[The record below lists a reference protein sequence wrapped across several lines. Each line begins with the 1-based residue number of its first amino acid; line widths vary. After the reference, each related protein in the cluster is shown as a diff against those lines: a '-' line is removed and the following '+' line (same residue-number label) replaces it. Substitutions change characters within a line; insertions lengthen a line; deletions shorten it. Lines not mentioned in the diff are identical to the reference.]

1 MKNQTN
7 KKVSKL
13 LMSLLALVIMSVACV
28 AFAACNQECKHPS
41 FTDGADTA
49 TCTSGG
55 FITHTCDDCG
65 YVYLTPTQKKAH
77 SFGAATQVPATCTTE
92 GYTLKVCTE
101 CGYQEKTDIVNPT
114 GHVNTETITNE
125 ATCSA
130 SGSEIVRCKDCG
142 AIVSVNTIP
151 ALEHDYQTTQV
162 VNATCGEA
170 GYTVKTCSKCHD
182 TIREE
187 GAPATGEHKYV
198 TSSEVAATCT
208 ETGMKIEVCE
218 KCGKEHME
226 IIDKVDHVFTTA
238 DVAATCLERAHKV
251 DTCDNCG
258 YTVSYDFTGE
268 LAPHAYETISE
279 SNATCVS
286 AGVLIEECT
295 VCGDRHQE
303 VTPATG
309 VHTYGDNPTE
319 TVAVTCTTDGY
330 TAYTCIYCGYVH
342 KINVVEATGHTMVTL
357 SEVAATCTTTG
368 ERLEECSVCGEQII
382 TVLPKLSENGE
393 HTFGEEV
400 VVKQANCYE
409 TGLVTKTCETC
420 GYVEETVLGLTPHSY
435 TIADAAAAGD
445 EALNAL
451 LAQIEVEK
459 PELYAKYQANGG
471 KDYYYSVAAVTCTEM
486 GNIIKKCDYCEQ
498 RYQDG
503 SEAALGHVFSVEPVV
518 HAATCYNEGYTV
530 YECERCGYEAGE
542 RTAIQP
548 QLAHQMTL
556 HAGDE
561 SLTLY
566 AKANE
571 EGALTIYTDADC
583 LNQLPATELC
593 NVFYMNDAKEKFVF
607 RCDACADAL
616 GKEYVLAENRTAT
629 EYRHTAD
636 GKNLVVY
643 SVTTSVVE
651 ETLIA
656 STDHVYETEA
666 DVDLSDALVC
676 EKERKEIYPCEN
688 CTETYHKYNVTALV
702 EDVENGNKLTNPN
715 GHYEDV
721 AYVWYYHQLPGEP
734 TKDGYSGKT
743 PAGAGEVEYTG
754 INTTT
759 GLACVQK
766 ATYNYGCKLCGQSLN
781 YQAEMPAVSTTA
793 DGELVEAGAR
803 LDKNDILDNYP
814 ATQIAI
820 VYKNWIA
827 ELTKQVEEGTITQ
840 EQLEAI
846 KAQPYIVLTQ
856 EMMTSEALGHNFDV
870 NEGATY
876 VVKAYNAEAGTFADR
891 TCNPDEVLVIAIKC
905 SRCDELNYTA
915 AEGTY
920 EGSYNINDAKTYNN
934 VAHGQIDLDALA
946 QGDFAWLNVVYY
958 AYDEN
963 GVWVNDANA
972 KTPGAIATV
981 LNPNADGE
989 TTFKCD
995 EFNCAL
1001 CKETV
1006 AQHHYGDRTPEAVN
1020 CYNAQDCVYCGI
1032 ELIAESHVYPK
1043 YTCVSVKGDEYF
1055 YCAICGNEPD
1065 SPALGKLTPHS
1076 DITITLLEENVPT
1089 CTETGTYTITCGCG
1103 YSGATWNGQQIMASV
1118 FTGAQEGTAAYDLYQ
1133 ANKGAIDT
1141 AIDGG
1146 SSLTFNASWLTIKAL
1161 GHTEVAPAQGA
1172 VEGETYSVV
1181 ASHSEPTC
1189 TTKGET
1195 KYKCGRCEIAMD
1207 GTNGTANQTVT
1218 VDALGHTKVAPT
1230 EGAVEGTTYSVI
1242 ASQVAATCTTQG
1254 VTEYKCGRCEIAMD
1268 GKNGT
1273 ENQTV
1278 KVAALGHDLTIDVD
1292 PSVHNCIYGA
1302 SVTIKCAHENCP
1314 TVTETNIDNALIRGV
1329 LYQAK
1334 VVEMLKNES
1343 KFISN
1348 WTELTADG
1356 GSLYFVAKEHTYTKF
1371 DTKTSHEGEEE
1382 AHSFVKPTATTKG
1395 SAFWTCAECN
1405 DRSYIANSVSLSD
1418 YYNPD
1423 KNMDYATT
1431 AALETANITVNGV
1444 AVDALPNINVV
1455 EYFTVADT
1463 GYTMKAEKAEEL
1475 ANAIYNAVAAN
1486 GEIATLNVN
1495 GKEVAWSTDS
1505 EGATTKGAIATALQT
1520 QLTEL
1525 TVVIT
1530 YTTVQ
1535 A

>member
-101 CGYQEKTDIVNPT
+101 CGYQEKTDIVDPT

-198 TSSEVAATCT
+198 VSSEVAATCT

-226 IIDKVDHVFTTA
+226 IIDKVDHVFTTT

-309 VHTYGDNPTE
+309 VHTYGDSPTE

-330 TAYTCIYCGYVH
+330 TAYTCVYCGYVH
-342 KINVVEATGHTMVTL
+342 KVNVVEATGHAMVTL

-382 TVLPKLSENGE
+382 TVLPKLSETGE

-503 SEAALGHVFSVEPVV
+503 SEAALGHVFSVAPVV
-518 HAATCYNEGYTV
+518 HEATCYNEGYTV

-556 HAGDE
+556 HAGEE

-593 NVFYMNDAKEKFVF
+593 NVFYMNDANKKFVF

-616 GKEYVLAENRTAT
+616 GKEYVLAESRTAT
-629 EYRHTAD
+629 EYRYTAD
-636 GKNLVVY
+636 GQNLVVY

-651 ETLIA
+651 ETLVA
-656 STDHVYETEA
+656 STEHAYDTEA
-666 DVDLSDALVC
+666 DVELSDKLVC
-676 EKERKEIYPCEN
+676 ETERKEIYPCEN

-721 AYVWYYHQLPGEP
+721 AYVWYYHQLPGVP
-734 TKDGYSGKT
+734 TMDGYSGKT
-743 PAGAGEVEYTG
+743 PAGAGEIVYEG

-759 GLACVQK
+759 GLACVQE
-766 ATYNYGCKLCGQSLN
+766 ANYNYGCKLCGQSLN

-803 LDKNDILDNYP
+803 LDKNDILTNYP

-820 VYKNWIA
+820 VYNNWIA
-827 ELTKQVEEGTITQ
+827 ELTKQVEEGTITK

-846 KAQPYIVLTQ
+846 EAQPYIVLTQ

-870 NEGATY
+870 NKGATY
-876 VVKAYNAEAGTFADR
+876 VVKAYDATNGTFNER
-891 TCNPDEVLVIAIKC
+891 TCNPDEVLVVAIKC

-915 AEGTY
+915 EEGTY
-920 EGSYNINDAKTYNN
+920 EGSYNISDAKMYNN
-934 VAHGQIDLDALA
+934 VAHGQINEKELA
-946 QGDFAWLNVVYY
+946 KGNFAWLNVVYY
-958 AYDEN
+958 AYDEK
-963 GVWVNDANA
+963 GEWVADAND

-981 LNPNADGE
+981 LNPKADGE

-995 EFNCAL
+995 GFHCAL
-1001 CKETV
+1001 CGTDVE
-1006 AQHHYGDRTPEAVN
+1006 QHHYGDRTPEAVD
-1020 CYNAQDCVYCGI
+1020 CYHAQDCVYCGI
-1032 ELIAESHVYPK
+1032 ELMAESHVYPD
-1043 YTCVSVKGDEYF
+1043 YTCFSAKGDEYF
-1055 YCAICGNEPD
+1055 YCAICGNDPD

-1103 YSGATWNGQQIMASV
+1103 YTATWAGQQIMASV

-1133 ANKGAIDT
+1133 ANKDAIDA

-1146 SSLTFNASWLTIKAL
+1146 SSLTFDANWLTIQAL
-1161 GHTEVAPAQGA
+1161 GHTEVAPAEGA
-1172 VEGETYSVV
+1172 VEGEKYSVV

-1189 TTKGET
+1189 TTEGVT
-1195 KYKCGRCEIAMD
+1195 TYNCGRCGIAM
-1207 GTNGTANQTVT
+1207 NG
-1218 VDALGHTKVAPT
+1218 
-1230 EGAVEGTTYSVI
+1230 E
-1242 ASQVAATCTTQG
+1242 
-1254 VTEYKCGRCEIAMD
+1254 
-1268 GKNGT
+1268 NGT

-1278 KVAALGHDLTIDVD
+1278 TVAALGHDLTITVN

-1314 TVTETNIDNALIRGV
+1314 TVTETNINNALIRGV

-1334 VVEMLKNES
+1334 VKEMLNNDS
-1343 KFISN
+1343 KYISN
-1348 WTELTADG
+1348 WDELIADG
-1356 GSLYFVAKEHTYTKF
+1356 GSLYFVPKEHTYTKF
-1371 DTKTSHEGEEE
+1371 DTKTSHEGGV
-1382 AHSFVKPTATTKG
+1382 AYSFVKPTATTNG
-1395 SAFWTCAECN
+1395 SAYWTCAECN

-1455 EYFTVADT
+1455 EYFTVADN
-1463 GYTMKAEKAEEL
+1463 GYTMKAEKAAEL
-1475 ANAIYNAVAAN
+1475 AKAIYNAVAAN

-1495 GKEVAWSTDS
+1495 GTVVAWSTEG
-1505 EGATTKGAIATALQT
+1505 EGATTKGDIATALQT

>member
-101 CGYQEKTDIVNPT
+101 CGYQEKTDIVDPT

-162 VNATCGEA
+162 VEATCGEA
-170 GYTVKTCSKCHD
+170 GYTLKTCSKCHD

-218 KCGKEHME
+218 VCGKEHME
-226 IIDKVDHVFTTA
+226 IIDKVDHVFTTT

-258 YTVSYDFTGE
+258 YTVSHDFTGE

-309 VHTYGDNPTE
+309 VHTYGDSPTE

-330 TAYTCIYCGYVH
+330 TAYTCVYCGYVH
-342 KINVVEATGHTMVTL
+342 KVNVVEATGHKMVTL
-357 SEVAATCTTTG
+357 SEVDATCTTTG

-382 TVLPKLSENGE
+382 TVLPKLSETGE

-503 SEAALGHVFSVEPVV
+503 SEAALGHVFSVAPVV

-530 YECERCGYEAGE
+530 YECERCGYEAGN

-548 QLAHQMTL
+548 QLPHKMTL
-556 HAGDE
+556 KSGEDT
-561 SLTLY
+561 LTLY
-566 AKANE
+566 AKAGE
-571 EGALTIYTDADC
+571 DGALTIYTDVDC
-583 LNQLPATELC
+583 TTALPATELC
-593 NVFYMNDAKEKFVF
+593 NVFYMNDANGKFVF
-607 RCDACADAL
+607 RCDACAAAL
-616 GKEYVLAENRTAT
+616 GKDYVLAESRTAT

-636 GKNLVVY
+636 GQNLVVY

-651 ETLIA
+651 ETLVKSI
-656 STDHVYETEA
+656 DHVYDTEA
-666 DVDLSDALVC
+666 DVDLSDKLVC
-676 EKERKEIYPCEN
+676 ETERKEIYPCTS

-721 AYVWYYHQLPGEP
+721 AYVWYYHQLPGVP
-734 TKDGYSGKT
+734 TMDGYSGKT
-743 PAGAGEVEYTG
+743 PAGAGEIVYEG

-759 GLACVQK
+759 GLACVQE
-766 ATYNYGCKLCGQSLN
+766 ANYNYGCKLCGQSLN
-781 YQAEMPAVSTTA
+781 YQVENPYAVEPSTSTTGVVA
-793 DGELVEAGAR
+793 ENGA
-803 LDKNDILDNYP
+803 KIDINTIQG
-814 ATQIAI
+814 TQIAV
-820 VYKNWIA
+820 VYNAYLATLTEEEAAA
-827 ELTKQVEEGTITQ
+827 E
-840 EQLEAI
+840 
-846 KAQPYIVLTQ
+846 KAKGYVILTQ
-856 EMMTSEALGHNFDV
+856 EMMTSAPLGHNFDV

-920 EGSYNINDAKTYNN
+920 EGSYDINAAKKYNN
-934 VAHGQIDLDALA
+934 VAHGQINDKELA
-946 QGDFAWLNVVYY
+946 KGNFAWLNVVYY

-972 KTPGAIATV
+972 ETPGAIATV

-1065 SPALGKLTPHS
+1065 SPALGRLTPHS

-1089 CTETGTYTITCGCG
+1089 CTETGTYTITCGCE

-1146 SSLTFNASWLTIKAL
+1146 SSLTFDANWLTIKAL
-1161 GHTEVAPAQGA
+1161 GHTEVAPAEGA
-1172 VEGETYSVV
+1172 VEGEKYSVV

-1189 TTKGET
+1189 TAEGVTT
-1195 KYKCGRCEIAMD
+1195 YKCGRCGIAMD
-1207 GTNGTANQTVT
+1207 GTNGTANQTAT
-1218 VDALGHTKVAPT
+1218 VAALGHTHVEPA
-1230 EGAVEGTTYSVI
+1230 EGAVEGTTYSVV
-1242 ASQVAATCTTQG
+1242 ASQVAATCTTKG
-1254 VTEYKCGRCEIAMD
+1254 VTTYKCGRCGIAMN
-1268 GKNGT
+1268 GENGT
-1273 ENQTV
+1273 EDQTV
-1278 KVAALGHDLTIDVD
+1278 TVAALGHDLTITVN
-1292 PSVHNCIYGA
+1292 PNVHNCIYGA
-1302 SVTIKCAHENCP
+1302 SVEIKCAHENCP

-1334 VVEMLKNES
+1334 AKEMLNNDS
-1343 KFISN
+1343 AYISN
-1348 WTELTADG
+1348 WDELIADG

-1371 DTKTSHEGEEE
+1371 DTKTSHEGGV
-1382 AHSFVKPTATTKG
+1382 AYSFVKPTATTKG

-1444 AVDALPNINVV
+1444 AVDALPNIKVV
-1455 EYFTVADT
+1455 EYFTVADN
-1463 GYTMKAEKAEEL
+1463 GYTMKAEKAAEL
-1475 ANAIYNAVAAN
+1475 ANNIYNAVAAN

-1495 GKEVAWSTDS
+1495 GTAVTWSTEG
-1505 EGATTKGAIATALQT
+1505 EGATTKGDIATALQT

>member
-101 CGYQEKTDIVNPT
+101 CGYQEKTDIVDPT

-218 KCGKEHME
+218 VCGKEHME
-226 IIDKVDHVFTTA
+226 IIDKVDHVFTTT

-258 YTVSYDFTGE
+258 YTVSYEFTGE
-268 LAPHAYETISE
+268 LASHAYETISE

-342 KINVVEATGHTMVTL
+342 KINVVEATGHAMVTL

-382 TVLPKLSENGE
+382 TVLPKLNENGE

-409 TGLVTKTCETC
+409 TGLVTKTCEIC
-420 GYVEETVLGLTPHSY
+420 GYVDETVLGLTPHSY
-435 TIADAAAAGD
+435 TIADAAAAGE

-451 LAQIEVEK
+451 LAQIEVEN

-503 SEAALGHVFSVEPVV
+503 SQAALGHVFSVAPVV
-518 HAATCYNEGYTV
+518 HEATCYNEGYTV

-583 LNQLPATELC
+583 ITALPATELC

-616 GKEYVLAENRTAT
+616 GKEYVLAESRTAT

-643 SVTTSVVE
+643 SVTKSVVE

-656 STDHVYETEA
+656 STDHDYVTEA
-666 DVDLSDALVC
+666 DVALSDALVC
-676 EKERKEIYPCEN
+676 EKERKEIYPCAN

-702 EDVENGNKLTNPN
+702 EDEENGNKLTNPN

-803 LDKNDILDNYP
+803 LDKNDILKNYP

-840 EQLEAI
+840 EQLKAI
-846 KAQPYIVLTQ
+846 EAQPYIVLTQ

-905 SRCDELNYTA
+905 SRCAELNYTA

-920 EGSYNINDAKTYNN
+920 EGSYDINAAKKYNN
-934 VAHGQIDLDALA
+934 VAHGQINEKELA
-946 QGDFAWLNVVYY
+946 KGNFAWLNVVYY
-958 AYDEN
+958 AYNEK
-963 GVWVNDANA
+963 GEWVNDANA
-972 KTPGAIATV
+972 ETPGAIATV

-1043 YTCVSVKGDEYF
+1043 YTCRSVKGDEYF
-1055 YCAICGNEPD
+1055 YCAICGDDPD
-1065 SPALGKLTPHS
+1065 SPALGRLTPHS
-1076 DITITLLEENVPT
+1076 DITITLLEENAPT
-1089 CTETGTYTITCGCG
+1089 CTETGTYTITCGCR
-1103 YSGATWNGQQIMASV
+1103 YTATWNGQQIMASV

-1133 ANKGAIDT
+1133 ANKGAIDS

-1146 SSLTFNASWLTIKAL
+1146 SSLTFNVSWLTIKEL
-1161 GHTEVAPAQGA
+1161 GHTEVAPAEGA

-1189 TTKGET
+1189 TTDGKT
-1195 KYKCGRCEIAMD
+1195 TYKCGRCGIAMD
-1207 GTNGTANQTVT
+1207 GKNGTVDQTDT
-1218 VDALGHTKVAPT
+1218 VAALGHTKVAPT
-1230 EGAVEGTTYSVI
+1230 EGAVEGEIYSVI

-1254 VTEYKCGRCEIAMD
+1254 VTTYKCGRCEILMN
-1268 GKNGT
+1268 GENGT
-1273 ENQTV
+1273 DNQTV
-1278 KVAALGHDLTIDVD
+1278 TVAALGHDLTIDVD
-1292 PSVHNCIYGA
+1292 PNVHNCIYGA
-1302 SVTIKCAHENCP
+1302 SVEITCAHENCP
-1314 TVTETNIDNALIRGV
+1314 TITKTNLDNALIRGV

-1334 VVEMLKNES
+1334 VKEMLNKDS
-1343 KFISN
+1343 KYISN
-1348 WTELTADG
+1348 WNELIANG

-1371 DTKTSHEGEEE
+1371 DTKTSHEGDEE

-1455 EYFTVADT
+1455 EYFTVADN
-1463 GYTMKAEKAEEL
+1463 GYTMKAEKAAEL
-1475 ANAIYNAVAAN
+1475 AKAIYNAVAAN

-1495 GKEVAWSTDS
+1495 GKEVAWSTEG

>member
-55 FITHTCDDCG
+55 FIAHTCDDCG

-162 VNATCGEA
+162 IE
-170 GYTVKTCSKCHD
+170 
-182 TIREE
+182 
-187 GAPATGEHKYV
+187 
-198 TSSEVAATCT
+198 ATCT

-226 IIDKVDHVFTTA
+226 IIDKVDHVFTTTN
-238 DVAATCLERAHKV
+238 VAATCLERAHKV

-309 VHTYGDNPTE
+309 VHTYGDSPTE
-319 TVAVTCTTDGY
+319 TVAATCTTDGY

-342 KINVVEATGHTMVTL
+342 KINVVEATGHTMVKL

-368 ERLEECSVCGEQII
+368 EVLEECSVCGEQII
-382 TVLPKLSENGE
+382 TVLPKLSETGE

-409 TGLVTKTCETC
+409 TGLVTKTCEIC

-435 TIADAAAAGD
+435 TIADAAAAGE

-471 KDYYYSVAAVTCTEM
+471 KDYYYSVTAVTCTEM

-503 SEAALGHVFSVEPVV
+503 SEAALGHVFSVAPVV
-518 HAATCYNEGYTV
+518 HEATCYNEGYTV

-566 AKANE
+566 AKANK

-607 RCDACADAL
+607 RCDACAAAL
-616 GKEYVLAENRTAT
+616 GKDYVLAESRTAT

-643 SVTTSVVE
+643 SVTKSVVE

-656 STDHVYETEA
+656 STKHVYADEA
-666 DVDLSDALVC
+666 DVTLSDALVC

-920 EGSYNINDAKTYNN
+920 EGSYDINAAKKYNN
-934 VAHGQIDLDALA
+934 VAHGQINEEELA
-946 QGDFAWLNVVYY
+946 KGNFAWLNVVYY
-958 AYDEN
+958 AYGED
-963 GVWVNDANA
+963 GVWVADANA
-972 KTPGAIATV
+972 DTPGAIATV

-995 EFNCAL
+995 GFHCEL
-1001 CKETV
+1001 CGTDVE
-1006 AQHHYGDRTPEAVN
+1006 QYHYGDRTPEAVN

-1032 ELIAESHVYPK
+1032 ELIAESHVYPD
-1043 YTCVSVKGDEYF
+1043 YTCRSVKGDDYF
-1055 YCAICGNEPD
+1055 YCAICGDDPD
-1065 SPALGKLTPHS
+1065 SPALGRLTPHS
-1076 DITITLLEENVPT
+1076 DITITLLEENAPT

-1103 YSGATWNGQQIMASV
+1103 YTATWNDQQIMASV

-1133 ANKGAIDT
+1133 ANKGAIDA

-1161 GHTEVAPAQGA
+1161 GHTEVAPAEGA

-1189 TTKGET
+1189 TTDGET

-1207 GTNGTANQTVT
+1207 GENGTEDQTVT
-1218 VDALGHTKVAPT
+1218 VDALGHTHVKPE
-1230 EGAVEGTTYSVI
+1230 EGAVEGEIYSVI

-1254 VTEYKCGRCEIAMD
+1254 VTTYKCGRCEIAMN
-1268 GKNGT
+1268 GENGT
-1273 ENQTV
+1273 ENQTATV
-1278 KVAALGHDLTIDVD
+1278 DALGHDLTITVN

-1302 SVTIKCAHENCP
+1302 SVEIKCAHENCP

-1371 DTKTSHEGEEE
+1371 DTKTSHEGDEE

-1423 KNMDYATT
+1423 KNMDYATS

-1455 EYFTVADT
+1455 EYFTVADD
-1463 GYTMKAEKAEEL
+1463 GYTMKAEKAAEL

-1495 GKEVAWSTDS
+1495 GKEVAWSTEG

>member
-28 AFAACNQECKHPS
+28 AFAACNQECTHPS

-55 FITHTCDDCG
+55 FITHTCDECG

-101 CGYQEKTDIVNPT
+101 CGYQEKTDIVDPT

-142 AIVSVNTIP
+142 AIVSINTIP

-162 VNATCGEA
+162 IE
-170 GYTVKTCSKCHD
+170 
-182 TIREE
+182 
-187 GAPATGEHKYV
+187 
-198 TSSEVAATCT
+198 ATCT
-208 ETGMKIEVCE
+208 ETGMKIEIC
-218 KCGKEHME
+218 KACGKEHME
-226 IIDKVDHVFTTA
+226 IIDKVDHVFTTTN
-238 DVAATCLERAHKV
+238 VAATCLERAHKV

-309 VHTYGDNPTE
+309 VHTYGDSPTE
-319 TVAVTCTTDGY
+319 TVAATCTTDGY

-342 KINVVEATGHTMVTL
+342 KINVVEATGHAMVTL

-382 TVLPKLSENGE
+382 TVLPKLNENGE

-409 TGLVTKTCETC
+409 TGLVTKTCEIC
-420 GYVEETVLGLTPHSY
+420 GYVDETVLGLTPHSY

-471 KDYYYSVAAVTCTEM
+471 KDYYYSVTAVTCTEM

-503 SEAALGHVFSVEPVV
+503 SEAALGHVFSVTPVV

-583 LNQLPATELC
+583 LTALPATELC
-593 NVFYMNDAKEKFVF
+593 NVFYMNDANEKFVF
-607 RCDACADAL
+607 RCDACAAAL
-616 GKEYVLAENRTAT
+616 GKDYVLAESRTAT
-629 EYRHTAD
+629 EYRYTAD
-636 GKNLVVY
+636 GQNLVVY
-643 SVTTSVVE
+643 SVTKSVVE

-656 STDHVYETEA
+656 STEHDYAPEA

-676 EKERKEIYPCEN
+676 EKERKEIYPCTN

-734 TKDGYSGKT
+734 TKGGYSGKT

-793 DGELVEAGAR
+793 NGELVEAGAR
-803 LDKNDILDNYP
+803 LDKNDILKNYP

-820 VYKNWIA
+820 VYKNWID
-827 ELTKQVEEGTITQ
+827 ELAKQVEEGTITQ

-920 EGSYNINDAKTYNN
+920 EGSYDINAAKKYNN
-934 VAHGQIDLDALA
+934 VAHGQINDKELA
-946 QGDFAWLNVVYY
+946 KGNFAWLNVVYY
-958 AYDEN
+958 AYDEK
-963 GVWVNDANA
+963 GVWVADANA
-972 KTPGAIATV
+972 ETPGAIATV

-995 EFNCAL
+995 AFHCAL
-1001 CKETV
+1001 CDV
-1006 AQHHYGDRTPEAVN
+1006 DVDQHHYGDRTPAAVD
-1020 CYNAQDCVYCGI
+1020 CYHAQDCVYCGI
-1032 ELIAESHVYPK
+1032 ELIAESHVYPE
-1043 YTCVSVKGDEYF
+1043 YTCFSAKGDGYF
-1055 YCAICGNEPD
+1055 YCAICGNDPD

-1103 YSGATWNGQQIMASV
+1103 YTATWDGQQIMASV

-1133 ANKGAIDT
+1133 ANKDAIDA
-1141 AIDGG
+1141 AIGGG
-1146 SSLTFNASWLTIKAL
+1146 SSLTFDASWLTIKAL
-1161 GHTEVAPAQGA
+1161 GHTEVAPAEGA

-1189 TTKGET
+1189 TAEGVTT
-1195 KYKCGRCEIAMD
+1195 YNCGRCGIAMN
-1207 GTNGTANQTVT
+1207 GENGTANQTVT
-1218 VDALGHTKVAPT
+1218 VAALGHTHVEPA
-1230 EGAVEGTTYSVI
+1230 EGAVEGEIYSVI
-1242 ASQVAATCTTQG
+1242 ASQVAATCTTEG
-1254 VTEYKCGRCEIAMD
+1254 VTTYNCGRCGTAMN
-1268 GKNGT
+1268 GENGT

-1278 KVAALGHDLTIDVD
+1278 TVEALGHDLTITVN
-1292 PSVHNCIYGA
+1292 PNVHNCIYGA
-1302 SVTIKCAHENCP
+1302 SVEIKCAHENCP
-1314 TVTETNIDNALIRGV
+1314 TITETNINNALIRGV

-1334 VVEMLKNES
+1334 VKEMLTNES

-1348 WTELTADG
+1348 WNELIADG

-1371 DTKTSHEGEEE
+1371 DTKTSHEGGV
-1382 AHSFVKPTATTKG
+1382 AYSFVKPTATTKG
-1395 SAFWTCAECN
+1395 SAYWTCAECN
-1405 DRSYIANSVSLSD
+1405 DRSYVANSVSLSD

-1455 EYFTVADT
+1455 EYFTVADN
-1463 GYTMKAEKAEEL
+1463 GYTMKAEKAAEL
-1475 ANAIYNAVAAN
+1475 AKAIYNAVAAN

-1495 GKEVAWSTDS
+1495 GNEVAWSTEG

>member
-101 CGYQEKTDIVNPT
+101 CGYQEKTDIVDPT

-142 AIVSVNTIP
+142 AIVSINTIP

-162 VNATCGEA
+162 IE
-170 GYTVKTCSKCHD
+170 
-182 TIREE
+182 
-187 GAPATGEHKYV
+187 
-198 TSSEVAATCT
+198 ATCT
-208 ETGMKIEVCE
+208 ETGMKIEIC
-218 KCGKEHME
+218 KACGKEHME
-226 IIDKVDHVFTTA
+226 IIDKVDHVFTTTN
-238 DVAATCLERAHKV
+238 VAATCLERAHKV

-309 VHTYGDNPTE
+309 VHTYGDSPTE
-319 TVAVTCTTDGY
+319 TVAATCTTDGY

-368 ERLEECSVCGEQII
+368 EVLEECSVCGEQKI
-382 TVLPKLSENGE
+382 TVLPKLSETGE

-409 TGLVTKTCETC
+409 TGLVTKTCEIC

-471 KDYYYSVAAVTCTEM
+471 KDYYYSVTAVTCTEM

-503 SEAALGHVFSVEPVV
+503 SQAALGHVFSVAPVV
-518 HAATCYNEGYTV
+518 HEATCYNEGYTV

-556 HAGDE
+556 HAGE
-561 SLTLY
+561 ETLTLY
-566 AKANE
+566 AKAGE
-571 EGALTIYTDADC
+571 DGALTIYTDADC

-593 NVFYMNDAKEKFVF
+593 NVFYMNDANEKFVF

-616 GKEYVLAENRTAT
+616 GKEYVLAESRTAT
-629 EYRHTAD
+629 EYRYTAD

-643 SVTTSVVE
+643 SVTKSVVE

-656 STDHVYETEA
+656 STEHVYATEA
-666 DVDLSDALVC
+666 DVALSDKLVC
-676 EKERKEIYPCEN
+676 ETERKEIYPCTN

-721 AYVWYYHQLPGEP
+721 AYVWYYHQLPGAP
-734 TKDGYSGKT
+734 TKDGYSGTT
-743 PAGAGEVEYTG
+743 PAGTDEVAYEK

-759 GLACVQK
+759 GLACVQE

-781 YQAEMPAVSTTA
+781 YQVENPYAVEPSTSTTGVVA
-793 DGELVEAGAR
+793 ENGA
-803 LDKNDILDNYP
+803 KIDINTIKG
-814 ATQIAI
+814 TQIEA
-820 VYKNWIA
+820 VYEAYLATLTEEEAAA
-827 ELTKQVEEGTITQ
+827 E
-840 EQLEAI
+840 
-846 KAQPYIVLTQ
+846 KAKGYVILTQ
-856 EMMTSEALGHNFDV
+856 EMMTSAPLGHNFDV
-870 NEGATY
+870 NKDATY

-920 EGSYNINDAKTYNN
+920 EGSYDINAAKKYNN
-934 VAHGQIDLDALA
+934 VAHGQINEEELA
-946 QGDFAWLNVVYY
+946 KGNFAWLNVVYY

-963 GVWVNDANA
+963 GVWVADANA
-972 KTPGAIATV
+972 ETPGAIATV

-995 EFNCAL
+995 AFHCDLCAVDV
-1001 CKETV
+1001 E
-1006 AQHHYGDRTPEAVN
+1006 QHHYGDRTAEAVD
-1020 CYNAQDCVYCGI
+1020 CYHAQDCVYCGI
-1032 ELIAESHVYPK
+1032 ELIAESHVYPD
-1043 YTCVSVKGDEYF
+1043 YTCFSAKGDGYF
-1055 YCAICGNEPD
+1055 YCAICGNDPD

-1103 YSGATWNGQQIMASV
+1103 YTATWDGQQIMASV

-1133 ANKGAIDT
+1133 ANKDAIDA
-1141 AIDGG
+1141 AIGGG
-1146 SSLTFNASWLTIKAL
+1146 SSLTFDASWLTIKAL
-1161 GHTEVAPAQGA
+1161 GHTEVAPAEGA

-1189 TTKGET
+1189 TAEGVTT
-1195 KYKCGRCEIAMD
+1195 YNCGRCGIAMN
-1207 GTNGTANQTVT
+1207 GENGTKDQTVT
-1218 VDALGHTKVAPT
+1218 VDALGHTHVKPA
-1230 EGAVEGTTYSVI
+1230 EGAVEGEIYSVI
-1242 ASQVAATCTTQG
+1242 ASQVAATCTTKG
-1254 VTEYKCGRCEIAMD
+1254 VTEYKCGRCEIAMNGD
-1268 GKNGT
+1268 NGT
-1273 ENQTV
+1273 EDQTV
-1278 KVAALGHDLTIDVD
+1278 TVNELGHDLTITVN

-1314 TVTETNIDNALIRGV
+1314 TITETNINNALIRGV

-1334 VVEMLKNES
+1334 VKEMLTNES

-1348 WTELTADG
+1348 WNELIADG

-1371 DTKTSHEGEEE
+1371 DTKTSHEGGV
-1382 AHSFVKPTATTKG
+1382 AYSFVKPTATTKG
-1395 SAFWTCAECN
+1395 SAYWTCAECN
-1405 DRSYIANSVSLSD
+1405 DRSYVANSVSLSD

-1455 EYFTVADT
+1455 EYFTVADN
-1463 GYTMKAEKAEEL
+1463 GYTMKAEKAAEL
-1475 ANAIYNAVAAN
+1475 AKAIYNAVAAN

-1495 GKEVAWSTDS
+1495 GNEVTWSTEG
-1505 EGATTKGAIATALQT
+1505 EGATTKGDIATALQT

>member
-101 CGYQEKTDIVNPT
+101 CGYQEKTDIVDPT

-162 VNATCGEA
+162 VEATCGEA
-170 GYTVKTCSKCHD
+170 GYTLKTCSKCHD

-198 TSSEVAATCT
+198 VSSEVAATCT

-226 IIDKVDHVFTTA
+226 IIDKVDHVFTTT

-309 VHTYGDNPTE
+309 VHTYGDSPTE

-330 TAYTCIYCGYVH
+330 TAYTCVYCGYVH
-342 KINVVEATGHTMVTL
+342 KVNVVEATGHTMVTL

-382 TVLPKLSENGE
+382 TVLPKLSETGE
-393 HTFGEEV
+393 HTFGDEV

-451 LAQIEVEK
+451 LAQIEVEN

-503 SEAALGHVFSVEPVV
+503 SQAALGHVFSVAPLV
-518 HAATCYNEGYTV
+518 HEATCYNEGYTV
-530 YECERCGYEAGE
+530 YECERCGYEAGD

-548 QLAHQMTL
+548 KLAHQMTL

-566 AKANE
+566 AKAGE
-571 EGALTIYTDADC
+571 DGALTIYTDADC
-583 LNQLPATELC
+583 LNKLRATELC
-593 NVFYMNDAKEKFVF
+593 NVFYMNDAKDKFVF
-607 RCDACADAL
+607 HCDACADAL
-616 GKEYVLAENRTAT
+616 GKEYVPAENRTAT

-643 SVTTSVVE
+643 SVTKSVVE

-656 STDHVYETEA
+656 STEHAYDTEA
-666 DVDLSDALVC
+666 DVELSDALVC

-721 AYVWYYHQLPGEP
+721 AYVWYYHQLPGVP
-734 TKDGYSGKT
+734 TMDGYSGKT
-743 PAGAGEVEYTG
+743 PAGAGEIVYEG

-759 GLACVQK
+759 GLACVQE
-766 ATYNYGCKLCGQSLN
+766 ANYNYGCKLCGQSLN
-781 YQAEMPAVSTTA
+781 YQVENPYAVEPSTSTTGVVA
-793 DGELVEAGAR
+793 ENGA
-803 LDKNDILDNYP
+803 KIDINTIQG
-814 ATQIAI
+814 TQIEA
-820 VYKNWIA
+820 VYEAYLATLTEEEAAA
-827 ELTKQVEEGTITQ
+827 ERAKGYVI
-840 EQLEAI
+840 
-846 KAQPYIVLTQ
+846 LTQ
-856 EMMTSEALGHNFDV
+856 EMMTSAPLGHNFDV

-915 AEGTY
+915 DEGTY
-920 EGSYNINDAKTYNN
+920 EGSYDINAAKKYNN
-934 VAHGQIDLDALA
+934 VAHGQINEKELA
-946 QGDFAWLNVVYY
+946 KGNFAWLNVVYY
-958 AYDEN
+958 AYGED
-963 GVWVNDANA
+963 GVWVDNANA
-972 KTPGAIATV
+972 DTPGAIATV

-995 EFNCAL
+995 GFHCAL
-1001 CKETV
+1001 CGTDVE
-1006 AQHHYGDRTPEAVN
+1006 QHHYGDRTAAAVD
-1020 CYNAQDCVYCGI
+1020 CYHAQDCVYCKK
-1032 ELIAESHVYPK
+1032 ELIAESHVYPD
-1043 YTCVSVKGDEYF
+1043 YTCFSAKGDGYF
-1055 YCAICGNEPD
+1055 YCAICGNDPD

-1103 YSGATWNGQQIMASV
+1103 YTATWAGQQIMASV
-1118 FTGAQEGTAAYDLYQ
+1118 FTDAQEGTAAYDLYQ
-1133 ANKGAIDT
+1133 ANKDAIDA
-1141 AIDGG
+1141 AINGT
-1146 SSLTFNASWLTIKAL
+1146 SLTFDANWLTIKAL
-1161 GHTEVAPAQGA
+1161 GHTEVAPAEGA
-1172 VEGETYSVV
+1172 VEGEKYSVV
-1181 ASHSEPTC
+1181 ASHSDPTC
-1189 TTKGET
+1189 TAEGKTT
-1195 KYKCGRCEIAMD
+1195 YNCGRCGIAMN
-1207 GTNGTANQTVT
+1207 GENGTANQTVT
-1218 VDALGHTKVAPT
+1218 VDALGHTHVKPA
-1230 EGAVEGTTYSVI
+1230 EGGEEGEIYSVI

-1254 VTEYKCGRCEIAMD
+1254 VTTYKCGRCETPMN
-1268 GKNGT
+1268 GENGT
-1273 ENQTV
+1273 ENQTAT
-1278 KVAALGHDLTIDVD
+1278 VAALGHDLTITVN

-1302 SVTIKCAHENCP
+1302 SVEIKCAHENCP
-1314 TVTETNIDNALIRGV
+1314 TVTETNINNALIRGV

-1334 VVEMLKNES
+1334 VKEMLTNES

-1348 WTELTADG
+1348 WNELIADG
-1356 GSLYFVAKEHTYTKF
+1356 GSLYFVPKEHTYTKF
-1371 DTKTSHEGEEE
+1371 DTKTSHEGGV
-1382 AHSFVKPTATTKG
+1382 AYSFVKPTATTNG
-1395 SAFWTCAECN
+1395 SAFWTCSECN
-1405 DRSYIANSVSLSD
+1405 DRSYITDSVSLSD

-1423 KNMDYATT
+1423 KNMDYATS

-1455 EYFTVADT
+1455 EYFTVADN
-1463 GYTMKAEKAEEL
+1463 GYTMKAEKAADL

-1495 GKEVAWSTDS
+1495 GKEVAWSTEG
-1505 EGATTKGAIATALQT
+1505 EGATTKGDIATALQT

>member
-77 SFGAATQVPATCTTE
+77 SFGSATQVPATCTTE

-101 CGYQEKTDIVNPT
+101 CGYQEKTDIVDPT

-162 VNATCGEA
+162 VEATCGEA
-170 GYTVKTCSKCHD
+170 GYTLKTCSKCHD

-226 IIDKVDHVFTTA
+226 IIDKVDHVFTTT

-268 LAPHAYETISE
+268 LASHAYETISE

-309 VHTYGDNPTE
+309 VHTYGDKPTE

-330 TAYTCIYCGYVH
+330 TAYTCVYCGYVH
-342 KINVVEATGHTMVTL
+342 KINVVEATGHKMVTL
-357 SEVAATCTTTG
+357 SEVDATCTTTG

-382 TVLPKLSENGE
+382 TVLPKLSETGE

-451 LAQIEVEK
+451 LAQIEVEN

-503 SEAALGHVFSVEPVV
+503 SQAALGHVFSVAPVV

-530 YECERCGYEAGE
+530 YECERCGYEAGD

-607 RCDACADAL
+607 HCDACADAL

-629 EYRHTAD
+629 EYRYTAD

-651 ETLIA
+651 ETLVKSIE
-656 STDHVYETEA
+656 HVYDTEA

-721 AYVWYYHQLPGEP
+721 AYVWYYHQLPGVP
-734 TKDGYSGKT
+734 TMDGYSGKT
-743 PAGAGEVEYTG
+743 PAGAGEIVYEG

-759 GLACVQK
+759 GLACVQE
-766 ATYNYGCKLCGQSLN
+766 ANYNYGCKLCGQSLN
-781 YQAEMPAVSTTA
+781 YQVENPYAVEPSTSTTGVVA
-793 DGELVEAGAR
+793 ENGA
-803 LDKNDILDNYP
+803 KIDINTIQG
-814 ATQIAI
+814 TQIAV
-820 VYKNWIA
+820 VYNAYLATLTEEEAAA
-827 ELTKQVEEGTITQ
+827 E
-840 EQLEAI
+840 
-846 KAQPYIVLTQ
+846 KAKGYVILTQ
-856 EMMTSEALGHNFDV
+856 EMMTSAPLGHNFDV

-876 VVKAYNAEAGTFADR
+876 VVKAYDAEAGTFADR

-915 AEGTY
+915 DEGTY
-920 EGSYNINDAKTYNN
+920 EGSYNINDAKKYNN

-946 QGDFAWLNVVYY
+946 QRDFAWLNVVYY

-963 GVWVNDANA
+963 GVWVADANE

-981 LNPNADGE
+981 LNLNADGE
-989 TTFKCD
+989 TIFECS
-995 EFNCAL
+995 EFQCEM
-1001 CKETV
+1001 CKQTV
-1006 AQHHYGDRTPEAVN
+1006 AQHHYGDRTAAAVD
-1020 CYNAQDCVYCGI
+1020 CWNAQDCVYCGI
-1032 ELIAESHVYPK
+1032 EMTPISHVKPT
-1043 YTCVSVKGDEYF
+1043 YTCVSRENDGYY
-1055 YCAICGNEPD
+1055 YCQNCD
-1065 SPALGKLTPHS
+1065 TRLGQVTPHS
-1076 DITITLLEENVPT
+1076 NITITLLEENVPT
-1089 CTETGTYTITCGCG
+1089 CTGTGTYTIECGCG
-1103 YSGATWNGQQIMASV
+1103 YNATWAGQQIMASV
-1118 FTGAQEGTAAYDLYQ
+1118 FTDAQEDTAAYALYQ
-1133 ANKGAIDT
+1133 ANKDAIDA
-1141 AIDGG
+1141 AINGT
-1146 SSLTFNASWLTIKAL
+1146 SLTFDANWLTIKAL
-1161 GHTEVAPAQGA
+1161 GHTA
-1172 VEGETYSVV
+1172 VDDIGEEGSGKTYTTITKE
-1181 ASHSEPTC
+1181 ATC
-1189 TTKGET
+1189 TTDGEMT
-1195 KYKCGRCEIAMD
+1195 YYCGRCNEPLKTEAVQKLDHLPQDYEHAGEEGYCTINNDPEKTYAA
-1207 GTNGTANQTVT
+1207 TCTAAGQITYHCPRCDQDLTPVA
-1218 VDALGHTKVAPT
+1218 VDALGHDL
-1230 EGAVEGTTYSVI
+1230 VI
-1242 ASQVAATCTTQG
+1242 
-1254 VTEYKCGRCEIAMD
+1254 
-1268 GKNGT
+1268 
-1273 ENQTV
+1273 TV
-1278 KVAALGHDLTIDVD
+1278 SNDL
-1292 PSVHNCIYGA
+1292 HNCLYGYE
-1302 SVTIKCAHENCP
+1302 VTITCNHENCP
-1314 TVTETNIDNALIRGV
+1314 TVTKENIANYLVGKMLDGGDVEVGI
-1329 LYQAK
+1329 LYQLK
-1334 VVEMLKNES
+1334 VQEMLAKDAEDGH
-1343 KFISN
+1343 ISN
-1348 WTELTADG
+1348 WTELTTDG
-1356 GSLYFVAKEHTYTKF
+1356 GSLYYVEKEHNFTKF
-1371 DTKTSHEGEEE
+1371 DTKSSQKE
-1382 AHSFVKPTATTKG
+1382 FVKPTATTKG
-1395 SAFWTCAECN
+1395 SAYWNCADCN
-1405 DRSYIANSVSLSD
+1405 DRVYMADSVSLSD

-1423 KNMDYATT
+1423 KNMDYAKT

-1495 GKEVAWSTDS
+1495 GTVVAWSTDS

>member
-77 SFGAATQVPATCTTE
+77 SFGSATQVPATCTTE

-101 CGYQEKTDIVNPT
+101 CGYQEKTDIVDPT

-170 GYTVKTCSKCHD
+170 GYTLKTCSKCHD

-226 IIDKVDHVFTTA
+226 IIDKVDHVFTTT

-268 LAPHAYETISE
+268 LASHAYETISE

-309 VHTYGDNPTE
+309 VHTYGDKPTE

-330 TAYTCIYCGYVH
+330 TAYTCVYCGYVH
-342 KINVVEATGHTMVTL
+342 KINVVEATGHKMVTL
-357 SEVAATCTTTG
+357 SEVDATCTTTG

-382 TVLPKLSENGE
+382 TVLPKLSETGE

-451 LAQIEVEK
+451 LAQIEVEN

-503 SEAALGHVFSVEPVV
+503 SQAALGHVFSVAPVV

-530 YECERCGYEAGE
+530 YECERCGYEAGD

-583 LNQLPATELC
+583 LNQLLATELC

-607 RCDACADAL
+607 HCDACADAL

-629 EYRHTAD
+629 EYRYTAD

-651 ETLIA
+651 ETLVKSIE
-656 STDHVYETEA
+656 HVYDTEA

-721 AYVWYYHQLPGEP
+721 AYVWYYHQLPGVP
-734 TKDGYSGKT
+734 TMDGYSGKT
-743 PAGAGEVEYTG
+743 PAGAGEIVYEG

-759 GLACVQK
+759 GLACVQE
-766 ATYNYGCKLCGQSLN
+766 ANYNYGCKLCGQSLN
-781 YQAEMPAVSTTA
+781 YQVENPYAVEPSTSTTGVVA
-793 DGELVEAGAR
+793 ENGA
-803 LDKNDILDNYP
+803 KIDINTIQG
-814 ATQIAI
+814 TQIAV
-820 VYKNWIA
+820 VYNAYLATLTEEEAAA
-827 ELTKQVEEGTITQ
+827 E
-840 EQLEAI
+840 
-846 KAQPYIVLTQ
+846 KAKGYVILTQ
-856 EMMTSEALGHNFDV
+856 EMMTSAPLGHNFDV

-876 VVKAYNAEAGTFADR
+876 VVKAYDAEAGTFADR
-891 TCNPDEVLVIAIKC
+891 TCNPDEVLVVAIKC
-905 SRCDELNYTA
+905 SRCDALNYTA

-920 EGSYNINDAKTYNN
+920 EGSYNINDAKKYNN
-934 VAHGQIDLDALA
+934 VAHGQINEKELA
-946 QGDFAWLNVVYY
+946 KGNFAWLNVVYY
-958 AYDEN
+958 AYNEK
-963 GVWVNDANA
+963 GEWVNDANE

-1006 AQHHYGDRTPEAVN
+1006 AQHHYGDRTPEAVD
-1020 CYNAQDCVYCGI
+1020 CWNAQDCVYCGI
-1032 ELIAESHVYPK
+1032 EMTPISHVMPT
-1043 YTCVSVKGDEYF
+1043 YTCVSRENDGYY
-1055 YCAICGNEPD
+1055 YCQNCD
-1065 SPALGKLTPHS
+1065 TRLGQVTPHS
-1076 DITITLLEENVPT
+1076 DITITLGNAPT
-1089 CTETGTYTITCGCG
+1089 CTETGTYTINCGCE
-1103 YSGATWNGQQIMASV
+1103 YTATWGGQQIMASV
-1118 FTGAQEGTAAYDLYQ
+1118 FTDAQEGTAAYALYQ
-1133 ANKGAIDT
+1133 ANKDAIDT
-1141 AIDGG
+1141 AIGANT
-1146 SSLTFNASWLTIKAL
+1146 SLTFDASWLTIKEL
-1161 GHTEVAPAQGA
+1161 GHTA
-1172 VEGETYSVV
+1172 VDDIGEEGSGKTYTQITIE
-1181 ASHSEPTC
+1181 ATC
-1189 TTKGET
+1189 TTDGVMT
-1195 KYKCGRCEIAMD
+1195 YYCGRCNEPLKTEAVQKLDHLPQDYEHAGEEGYCTINNDPEKTYAA
-1207 GTNGTANQTVT
+1207 TCTAAGQITYHCPRCDQDLTPVA
-1218 VDALGHTKVAPT
+1218 VDALGHDL
-1230 EGAVEGTTYSVI
+1230 VI
-1242 ASQVAATCTTQG
+1242 
-1254 VTEYKCGRCEIAMD
+1254 
-1268 GKNGT
+1268 
-1273 ENQTV
+1273 TV
-1278 KVAALGHDLTIDVD
+1278 SNDL
-1292 PSVHNCIYGA
+1292 HNCLYGYE
-1302 SVTIKCAHENCP
+1302 VTITCKHENCP
-1314 TVTETNIDNALIRGV
+1314 TVTKENIANYLVGKMLDGGDVEVGI
-1329 LYQAK
+1329 LYQLK
-1334 VVEMLKNES
+1334 VQEMLAKDAEDGH
-1343 KFISN
+1343 ISN
-1348 WTELTADG
+1348 WTELTTVG
-1356 GSLYFVAKEHTYTKF
+1356 GSLYYVEKEHNFTKF
-1371 DTKTSHEGEEE
+1371 DTKSSQKE
-1382 AHSFVKPTATTKG
+1382 FVKPTATTKG
-1395 SAFWTCAECN
+1395 SAYWNCADCN
-1405 DRSYIANSVSLSD
+1405 DRVYMADSVSLSD

-1423 KNMDYATT
+1423 KNMDYAKT

-1495 GKEVAWSTDS
+1495 GTVVAWSTDS

>member
-101 CGYQEKTDIVNPT
+101 CGYQEKTDIVDPT

-162 VNATCGEA
+162 VDATCGEA
-170 GYTVKTCSKCHD
+170 GYTLKTCSKCHD

-218 KCGKEHME
+218 VCGKEHME

-330 TAYTCIYCGYVH
+330 TAYTCVYCGYVH
-342 KINVVEATGHTMVTL
+342 KVNVVEATGHTMVTL

-393 HTFGEEV
+393 HTFGDEV

-503 SEAALGHVFSVEPVV
+503 SEAALGHVFSVAPVV
-518 HAATCYNEGYTV
+518 HEATCYNEGYTV

-556 HAGDE
+556 HAGE
-561 SLTLY
+561 ETLTLY
-566 AKANE
+566 AKAGE
-571 EGALTIYTDADC
+571 DGALTIYTDADC

-593 NVFYMNDAKEKFVF
+593 NVFYMNDANEKFVF
-607 RCDACADAL
+607 HCDACADAL
-616 GKEYVLAENRTAT
+616 GKEYVPAENRTAT
-629 EYRHTAD
+629 EYRYTAD
-636 GKNLVVY
+636 GQNLVVY

-651 ETLIA
+651 ETLVKSI
-656 STDHVYETEA
+656 DHVYDTEA
-666 DVDLSDALVC
+666 DVDLSDKLVC
-676 EKERKEIYPCEN
+676 ETERKEIYPCTS
-688 CTETYHKYNVTALV
+688 CTEEYRKYNVTALV
-702 EDVENGNKLTNPN
+702 EDEENGNKLTNPN
-715 GHYEDV
+715 GHYQDV

-734 TKDGYSGKT
+734 IPGGYEGIIT
-743 PAGAGEVEYTG
+743 ATENNGEEYSG
-754 INTTT
+754 INTSSGLSCVEKTT
-759 GLACVQK
+759 
-766 ATYNYGCKLCGQSLN
+766 YSYGCKICGKTLN

-793 DGELVEAGAR
+793 DGELVEAGAQ
-803 LDKNDILDNYP
+803 LDKNDILTNYP

-820 VYKNWIA
+820 VYNNWIA

-846 KAQPYIVLTQ
+846 EAQPYIVLTQ

-870 NEGATY
+870 NNKATY
-876 VVKAYNAEAGTFADR
+876 VVKAYDATNGTFNER
-891 TCNPDEVLVIAIKC
+891 TCNPDEVLVVAIKC
-905 SRCDELNYTA
+905 SRCDALNYTA
-915 AEGTY
+915 EEGTY
-920 EGSYNINDAKTYNN
+920 EGSYNINDAKKYNN

-946 QGDFAWLNVVYY
+946 QGDFAWRNVVYY

-963 GVWVNDANA
+963 GVWVADAND

-995 EFNCAL
+995 GFHCEL
-1001 CKETV
+1001 CGTDVE
-1006 AQHHYGDRTPEAVN
+1006 QHHYGDRTAEAVD
-1020 CYNAQDCVYCGI
+1020 CWNAQDCVYCGI
-1032 ELIAESHVYPK
+1032 EMTPISHVKPT
-1043 YTCVSVKGDEYF
+1043 YTCVSRENDGYY
-1055 YCAICGNEPD
+1055 YCQNCD
-1065 SPALGKLTPHS
+1065 TRLGQVTPHA
-1076 DITITLLEENVPT
+1076 DVTITLGNAPT
-1089 CTETGTYTITCGCG
+1089 CTGTGTYTIACGCEYG
-1103 YSGATWNGQQIMASV
+1103 HPATWAGQQIMASV
-1118 FTGAQEGTAAYDLYQ
+1118 FTGAQEGTAAYALYQ
-1133 ANKGAIDT
+1133 ANKDAIDA

-1146 SSLTFNASWLTIKAL
+1146 SSLTFDANWLTIQAL
-1161 GHTEVAPAQGA
+1161 DHTA
-1172 VEGETYSVV
+1172 VDDIGEEGSGKTYTQITIE
-1181 ASHSEPTC
+1181 ATC
-1189 TTKGET
+1189 TTDGVMT
-1195 KYKCGRCEIAMD
+1195 YYCGRCNEPLKTEAVQKLDHLPQDYEHAGEEGYCTINNDPEKTYAA
-1207 GTNGTANQTVT
+1207 TCTAAGQITYHCPRCDQDLTPVA
-1218 VDALGHTKVAPT
+1218 VDALGHDL
-1230 EGAVEGTTYSVI
+1230 VI
-1242 ASQVAATCTTQG
+1242 
-1254 VTEYKCGRCEIAMD
+1254 
-1268 GKNGT
+1268 
-1273 ENQTV
+1273 TV
-1278 KVAALGHDLTIDVD
+1278 SNDL
-1292 PSVHNCIYGA
+1292 HNCLYGYE
-1302 SVTIKCAHENCP
+1302 VTITCKHENCP
-1314 TVTETNIDNALIRGV
+1314 TVTKENIANYLVGKMLDGGDVEVGI
-1329 LYQAK
+1329 LYQLK
-1334 VVEMLKNES
+1334 VQEMLAKDAEDGH
-1343 KFISN
+1343 ISN
-1348 WTELTADG
+1348 WTELTTVG
-1356 GSLYFVAKEHTYTKF
+1356 GSLYYVEKEHNFTKF
-1371 DTKTSHEGEEE
+1371 DTKSSQKE
-1382 AHSFVKPTATTKG
+1382 FVKPTATTKG
-1395 SAFWTCAECN
+1395 SAYWNCADCN
-1405 DRSYIANSVSLSD
+1405 DRVYMADSVSLSD

-1423 KNMDYATT
+1423 KNMDYAKT

-1495 GKEVAWSTDS
+1495 GTVVAWSTDS

>member
-162 VNATCGEA
+162 VEATCGEA
-170 GYTVKTCSKCHD
+170 GYTLKTCSKCHD

-198 TSSEVAATCT
+198 VSSEVAATCT

-226 IIDKVDHVFTTA
+226 IIDKVDHVFTTT

-258 YTVSYDFTGE
+258 YTVSHDFTGD

-309 VHTYGDNPTE
+309 VHTYGDSPTE

-330 TAYTCIYCGYVH
+330 TAYTCVYCGYVH
-342 KINVVEATGHTMVTL
+342 KVNVVEATGHTMVTL

-368 ERLEECSVCGEQII
+368 EILEECSVCGEQKI
-382 TVLPKLSENGE
+382 TVLPKLSETGE
-393 HTFGEEV
+393 HTFGAEV

-435 TIADAAAAGD
+435 TIADAAAAGE

-583 LNQLPATELC
+583 LNQLLATELC
-593 NVFYMNDAKEKFVF
+593 NVFYMNDAKDKFVF

-656 STDHVYETEA
+656 STEHVYATEA

-721 AYVWYYHQLPGEP
+721 AYVWYYHQLPGVP
-734 TKDGYSGKT
+734 TMDGYSGKT
-743 PAGAGEVEYTG
+743 PAGAGEIVYEG

-759 GLACVQK
+759 GLACVQE
-766 ATYNYGCKLCGQSLN
+766 ANYNYGCKLCGQSLN
-781 YQAEMPAVSTTA
+781 YQVENPYAVEPSTSTTGVVA
-793 DGELVEAGAR
+793 ENGA
-803 LDKNDILDNYP
+803 KIDINTIQG
-814 ATQIAI
+814 TQIAV
-820 VYKNWIA
+820 VYNAYLATLTEEEAAA
-827 ELTKQVEEGTITQ
+827 E
-840 EQLEAI
+840 
-846 KAQPYIVLTQ
+846 KAKGYVILTQ
-856 EMMTSEALGHNFDV
+856 EMMTSAPLGHNFDV

-905 SRCDELNYTA
+905 SRCDALNYTA
-915 AEGTY
+915 EEGTY
-920 EGSYNINDAKTYNN
+920 EGSYDINAAKKYNN
-934 VAHGQIDLDALA
+934 VAHGQINEEELA
-946 QGDFAWLNVVYY
+946 KGNFAWLNVVYY

-963 GVWVNDANA
+963 GVWVADANA
-972 KTPGAIATV
+972 ETPGAIATV

-989 TTFKCD
+989 TTHKCD
-995 EFNCAL
+995 AFHCAL
-1001 CKETV
+1001 CDV
-1006 AQHHYGDRTPEAVN
+1006 DVDQHHYGDRTAEAVD
-1020 CYNAQDCVYCGI
+1020 CYHAQDCVYCGI
-1032 ELIAESHVYPK
+1032 ELMAESHVYPD
-1043 YTCVSVKGDEYF
+1043 YTCFSAKGDEYF
-1055 YCAICGNEPD
+1055 YCAICGNDPD

-1103 YSGATWNGQQIMASV
+1103 YTATWAGQQIMASV

-1133 ANKGAIDT
+1133 ANKDAIDA

-1146 SSLTFNASWLTIKAL
+1146 SSLTFDANWLTIQAL
-1161 GHTEVAPAQGA
+1161 GHTEVAPAEGA
-1172 VEGETYSVV
+1172 VEGEKYSVV

-1189 TTKGET
+1189 TTEGVT
-1195 KYKCGRCEIAMD
+1195 TYNCGRCGIAMN
-1207 GTNGTANQTVT
+1207 GENGTANQTAT
-1218 VDALGHTKVAPT
+1218 VAALGHTHVEPA
-1230 EGAVEGTTYSVI
+1230 EGAVEGETYSVI

-1254 VTEYKCGRCEIAMD
+1254 VTTYNCGRCGTAMN
-1268 GKNGT
+1268 GENGT

-1278 KVAALGHDLTIDVD
+1278 TVAALGHDLTITVN

-1302 SVTIKCAHENCP
+1302 SVEIKCAHENCP

-1334 VVEMLKNES
+1334 VKEMLNNDS
-1343 KFISN
+1343 AYISN
-1348 WTELTADG
+1348 WNELIADG

-1371 DTKTSHEGEEE
+1371 DTKTSHEGGV
-1382 AHSFVKPTATTKG
+1382 AYSFVKPTATANG
-1395 SAFWTCAECN
+1395 SAYWTCAECN
-1405 DRSYIANSVSLSD
+1405 DRSYIADSVSLSD

-1423 KNMDYATT
+1423 KNMDYAKT

-1463 GYTMKAEKAEEL
+1463 GYTMKAEKAAEL
-1475 ANAIYNAVAAN
+1475 AKAIYNAVAAN

-1495 GKEVAWSTDS
+1495 GTVVAWSTEG
-1505 EGATTKGAIATALQT
+1505 EGATTKGDIATALQT

>member
-101 CGYQEKTDIVNPT
+101 CGYQEKTDIVDPT

-142 AIVSVNTIP
+142 AIVSINTIP

-218 KCGKEHME
+218 VCGKEHME

-309 VHTYGDNPTE
+309 VHTYGDSPTE

-330 TAYTCIYCGYVH
+330 TAYTCVYCGYVH
-342 KINVVEATGHTMVTL
+342 KVNVVEATGHTMVTL

-382 TVLPKLSENGE
+382 TVLPKLSETGE
-393 HTFGEEV
+393 HTFGDEV

-420 GYVEETVLGLTPHSY
+420 GYVDETVLERTPHSY
-435 TIADAAAAGD
+435 TIADAAAAGE

-503 SEAALGHVFSVEPVV
+503 SQAALGHVFSVDPVV

-530 YECERCGYEAGE
+530 YECERCGYEAGD

-548 QLAHQMTL
+548 QLPHQMTL
-556 HAGDE
+556 KSGEDT
-561 SLTLY
+561 LTLY
-566 AKANE
+566 AKAGE
-571 EGALTIYTDADC
+571 DGALTIYTDVDC
-583 LNQLPATELC
+583 TTALPATELC
-593 NVFYMNDAKEKFVF
+593 NVFYMNDANEKFVF

-616 GKEYVLAENRTAT
+616 GKEYVPAENRTAT
-629 EYRHTAD
+629 EYRYTAD
-636 GKNLVVY
+636 GQNLVVY

-651 ETLIA
+651 ETLVKSI
-656 STDHVYETEA
+656 DHVYDTEA
-666 DVDLSDALVC
+666 DVDLSDKLVC
-676 EKERKEIYPCEN
+676 ETERKEIYPCTS
-688 CTETYHKYNVTALV
+688 CTEEYRKYNVTTLV

-721 AYVWYYHQLPGEP
+721 AYVWYYHQLPGVP
-734 TKDGYSGKT
+734 TMDGYTGKT
-743 PAGAGEVEYTG
+743 PAGAGETDYTG

-803 LDKNDILDNYP
+803 LDKNDILTNYP

-840 EQLEAI
+840 EQLKAI
-846 KAQPYIVLTQ
+846 EAQPYIVLTQ

-876 VVKAYNAEAGTFADR
+876 VVKAYDAEAGTFADR
-891 TCNPDEVLVIAIKC
+891 TCNPDEVLVVAIKC
-905 SRCDELNYTA
+905 SRCAELNYTA

-920 EGSYNINDAKTYNN
+920 EGSYNISDAKMYNN
-934 VAHGQIDLDALA
+934 VAHGQINEKELA
-946 QGDFAWLNVVYY
+946 KGNFAWLNVVYY
-958 AYDEN
+958 AYDEK
-963 GVWVNDANA
+963 GEWVADAND

-981 LNPNADGE
+981 LNPNAEGN
-989 TTFKCD
+989 KCD

-1006 AQHHYGDRTPEAVN
+1006 AQHHYGDRTAEAVN

-1032 ELIAESHVYPK
+1032 ELIAESHVYPD
-1043 YTCVSVKGDEYF
+1043 YTCRSVKGDDYF
-1055 YCAICGNEPD
+1055 YCAICGDDPD
-1065 SPALGKLTPHS
+1065 SPALGRLTPHS
-1076 DITITLLEENVPT
+1076 DITITLLEENAPT

-1103 YSGATWNGQQIMASV
+1103 YTATWNGQQIMASV

-1133 ANKGAIDT
+1133 ANKGAINS

-1146 SSLTFNASWLTIKAL
+1146 SSLTFNVSWLTIKEL
-1161 GHTEVAPAQGA
+1161 GHTEVAPAEGA

-1195 KYKCGRCEIAMD
+1195 KYNCGRC
-1207 GTNGTANQTVT
+1207 G
-1218 VDALGHTKVAPT
+1218 
-1230 EGAVEGTTYSVI
+1230 
-1242 ASQVAATCTTQG
+1242 
-1254 VTEYKCGRCEIAMD
+1254 IAMD
-1268 GKNGT
+1268 GKDGT

-1278 KVAALGHDLTIDVD
+1278 EVPALGHDLTITVN
-1292 PSVHNCIYGA
+1292 PNVHNCIYGA
-1302 SVTIKCAHENCP
+1302 SVEITCAHENCP

-1348 WTELTADG
+1348 WNELIADG
-1356 GSLYFVAKEHTYTKF
+1356 GSLYFVPKEHTYTKF

-1418 YYNPD
+1418 YYDPD

-1455 EYFTVADT
+1455 EYFTVADN
-1463 GYTMKAEKAEEL
+1463 GYTMKAEKAAEL
-1475 ANAIYNAVAAN
+1475 AKAIYNAVAAN

-1495 GKEVAWSTDS
+1495 GTVVAWSTEG

-1530 YTTVQ
+1530 YTMVQ

>member
-226 IIDKVDHVFTTA
+226 IIDKVDHVFTTT

-330 TAYTCIYCGYVH
+330 TAYTCVYCGYVH
-342 KINVVEATGHTMVTL
+342 KVNVVEATGHKMVTL

-382 TVLPKLSENGE
+382 TVLPKLSETGE

-503 SEAALGHVFSVEPVV
+503 SQAALGHVFSVAPVV
-518 HAATCYNEGYTV
+518 HEATCYNEGYTV

-542 RTAIQP
+542 RTEIQP
-548 QLAHQMTL
+548 QLPHQMTL
-556 HAGDE
+556 QSGEDT
-561 SLTLY
+561 LTLY
-566 AKANE
+566 AKAGE
-571 EGALTIYTDADC
+571 DGALTIYTDADC
-583 LNQLPATELC
+583 INALPATELC
-593 NVFYMNDAKEKFVF
+593 NVFYMNDANEKFVF

-616 GKEYVLAENRTAT
+616 GKDYVLAENRTAT

-636 GKNLVVY
+636 GQNLVVY
-643 SVTTSVVE
+643 SVTTSVVG
-651 ETLIA
+651 ETLIE
-656 STDHVYETEA
+656 SEDHEYDTKAGEGSA
-666 DVDLSDALVC
+666 DLVC
-676 EKERKEIYPCEN
+676 ETEREEIYW
-688 CTETYHKYNVTALV
+688 CTKCTDAYHKYNVTKLV
-702 EDVENGNKLTNPN
+702 DGENGKLTNPE
-715 GHYEDV
+715 GHYQDV

-734 TKDGYSGKT
+734 IPGGYEGIIT
-743 PAGAGEVEYTG
+743 ATENNGEEYSG
-754 INTTT
+754 INTSSGLSCVEKTT
-759 GLACVQK
+759 
-766 ATYNYGCKLCGQSLN
+766 YSYGCKICGKTLN

-793 DGELVEAGAR
+793 DGELVEAGAQ
-803 LDKNDILDNYP
+803 LDKNDILTNYP

-846 KAQPYIVLTQ
+846 EAQPYIVLTQ

-870 NEGATY
+870 NNKATY
-876 VVKAYNAEAGTFADR
+876 VVKAYDATNGTFNER
-891 TCNPDEVLVIAIKC
+891 TCNPDEVLVVAIKC
-905 SRCDELNYTA
+905 SRCDALNYTA
-915 AEGTY
+915 EEGTY
-920 EGSYNINDAKTYNN
+920 EGSYDINDAKMYNN
-934 VAHGQIDLDALA
+934 VAHGQIDPDVLA
-946 QGDFAWLNVVYY
+946 KGEVAWLNVVYY
-958 AYDEN
+958 AYDEK
-963 GVWVNDANA
+963 GEWVADAND

-995 EFNCAL
+995 GFHCAL
-1001 CKETV
+1001 CGTDVE
-1006 AQHHYGDRTPEAVN
+1006 QHHYGDRTPEAVD
-1020 CYNAQDCVYCGI
+1020 CWNAQDCVYCGI
-1032 ELIAESHVYPK
+1032 EMTPISHVMPT
-1043 YTCVSVKGDEYF
+1043 YTCVSRENDGYY
-1055 YCAICGNEPD
+1055 YCQNCD
-1065 SPALGKLTPHS
+1065 TRLGQVTPHS
-1076 DITITLLEENVPT
+1076 NITITLGNAPT
-1089 CTETGTYTITCGCG
+1089 CTETGTYTITCGCR
-1103 YSGATWNGQQIMASV
+1103 YTATWNGQQIMASV
-1118 FTGAQEGTAAYDLYQ
+1118 LTGAQEGTAAYDL
-1133 ANKGAIDT
+1133 
-1141 AIDGG
+1141 
-1146 SSLTFNASWLTIKAL
+1146 
-1161 GHTEVAPAQGA
+1161 
-1172 VEGETYSVV
+1172 
-1181 ASHSEPTC
+1181 
-1189 TTKGET
+1189 
-1195 KYKCGRCEIAMD
+1195 
-1207 GTNGTANQTVT
+1207 
-1218 VDALGHTKVAPT
+1218 
-1230 EGAVEGTTYSVI
+1230 
-1242 ASQVAATCTTQG
+1242 
-1254 VTEYKCGRCEIAMD
+1254 
-1268 GKNGT
+1268 
-1273 ENQTV
+1273 
-1278 KVAALGHDLTIDVD
+1278 
-1292 PSVHNCIYGA
+1292 
-1302 SVTIKCAHENCP
+1302 
-1314 TVTETNIDNALIRGV
+1314 
-1329 LYQAK
+1329 
-1334 VVEMLKNES
+1334 
-1343 KFISN
+1343 
-1348 WTELTADG
+1348 
-1356 GSLYFVAKEHTYTKF
+1356 
-1371 DTKTSHEGEEE
+1371 
-1382 AHSFVKPTATTKG
+1382 
-1395 SAFWTCAECN
+1395 
-1405 DRSYIANSVSLSD
+1405 
-1418 YYNPD
+1418 
-1423 KNMDYATT
+1423 
-1431 AALETANITVNGV
+1431 
-1444 AVDALPNINVV
+1444 
-1455 EYFTVADT
+1455 
-1463 GYTMKAEKAEEL
+1463 
-1475 ANAIYNAVAAN
+1475 
-1486 GEIATLNVN
+1486 
-1495 GKEVAWSTDS
+1495 
-1505 EGATTKGAIATALQT
+1505 
-1520 QLTEL
+1520 
-1525 TVVIT
+1525 
-1530 YTTVQ
+1530 
-1535 A
+1535 

>member
-28 AFAACNQECKHPS
+28 AFAACNKECTHPS

-77 SFGAATQVPATCTTE
+77 SFGTATQVPATCTTE

-101 CGYQEKTDIVNPT
+101 CGYQEKTDIVDPT

-162 VNATCGEA
+162 VDATCGEA

-198 TSSEVAATCT
+198 VSSEVAATCT

-218 KCGKEHME
+218 VCGKEHME

-309 VHTYGDNPTE
+309 VHTYGDSPTE
-319 TVAVTCTTDGY
+319 TVAATCTTDGY
-330 TAYTCIYCGYVH
+330 TAYTCVYCGYVH
-342 KINVVEATGHTMVTL
+342 KVNVVEATGHTMVTL

-382 TVLPKLSENGE
+382 TVLPMLNENGE
-393 HTFGEEV
+393 HTFGAEV

-420 GYVEETVLGLTPHSY
+420 GYVDETVLGLTPHSY

-503 SEAALGHVFSVEPVV
+503 SEAALGHVFSVAPVV
-518 HAATCYNEGYTV
+518 HEATCYNEGYTV
-530 YECERCGYEAGE
+530 YECERCGYEAGD

-566 AKANE
+566 AKAGE
-571 EGALTIYTDADC
+571 DGALTIYTDADC

-616 GKEYVLAENRTAT
+616 GKDYVLAESRTAT
-629 EYRHTAD
+629 EYRYTAD
-636 GKNLVVY
+636 GQNLVVY
-643 SVTTSVVE
+643 SVTKSVVE

-656 STDHVYETEA
+656 STEHVYADEA

-676 EKERKEIYPCEN
+676 EAERKEIYPCTN

-702 EDVENGNKLTNPN
+702 EDAANGDKLTNPN

-721 AYVWYYHQLPGEP
+721 AYVWYYHQLPGVP
-734 TKDGYSGKT
+734 TMGGYSGTT
-743 PAGAGEVEYTG
+743 PAGTGEIAYEG

-759 GLACVQK
+759 GLACVQE
-766 ATYNYGCKLCGQSLN
+766 ANYNYGCKLCGQSLN
-781 YQAEMPAVSTTA
+781 YQADNIYAVDSSASTT
-793 DGELVEAGAR
+793 GTVVESGA
-803 LDKNDILDNYP
+803 KIDINTIQG
-814 ATQIAI
+814 TQIAV
-820 VYKNWIA
+820 VYNAYLATLTEEEAAA
-827 ELTKQVEEGTITQ
+827 E
-840 EQLEAI
+840 
-846 KAQPYIVLTQ
+846 KAKGYVILTQ
-856 EMMTSEALGHNFDV
+856 EMMTSAPLGHNFDV
-870 NEGATY
+870 NDGATY
-876 VVKAYNAEAGTFADR
+876 VVKAYDAESGTFADR
-891 TCNPDEVLVIAIKC
+891 TCDPDEVLVIAIKC
-905 SRCDELNYTA
+905 SRCAELNYTA
-915 AEGTY
+915 DEGTY
-920 EGSYNINDAKTYNN
+920 EGSYDINAAKKYNN
-934 VAHGQIDLDALA
+934 VAHGQINEEELA
-946 QGDFAWLNVVYY
+946 KGNFAWLNVVYY

-963 GVWVNDANA
+963 GVWVADANA
-972 KTPGAIATV
+972 ETPGAIATV

-989 TTFKCD
+989 TTSECD
-995 EFNCAL
+995 AFHCAL
-1001 CKETV
+1001 CDVDV
-1006 AQHHYGDRTPEAVN
+1006 AQHHYGDRTAEAVD
-1020 CYNAQDCVYCGI
+1020 CYHAQDCVYCGI
-1032 ELIAESHVYPK
+1032 ELMAESHVHPD
-1043 YTCVSVKGDEYF
+1043 YTCFSAKGDEYF
-1055 YCAICGNEPD
+1055 YCAICGNDPD
-1065 SPALGKLTPHS
+1065 SPALGRLTPHS

-1089 CTETGTYTITCGCG
+1089 CTETGIYTITCGCG
-1103 YSGATWNGQQIMASV
+1103 YTATWAGQQIMASV
-1118 FTGAQEGTAAYDLYQ
+1118 FTGAQEGTAAYALYQ
-1133 ANKGAIDT
+1133 ANKDAIDA

-1146 SSLTFNASWLTIKAL
+1146 SSLTFDASWLTIQAL
-1161 GHTEVAPAQGA
+1161 GHTEVAPAEGA
-1172 VEGETYSVV
+1172 VEGTIYSVV

-1189 TTKGET
+1189 TAEGVTT
-1195 KYKCGRCEIAMD
+1195 YNCGRCGIAMN
-1207 GTNGTANQTVT
+1207 GENGTANQTAT
-1218 VDALGHTKVAPT
+1218 VAALGHTHVEPA
-1230 EGAVEGTTYSVI
+1230 EGGEEGTTYSVV

-1254 VTEYKCGRCEIAMD
+1254 VTTYNCGRCGTAMN
-1268 GKNGT
+1268 GENGT
-1273 ENQTV
+1273 ENQTAT
-1278 KVAALGHDLTIDVD
+1278 VAALGHDLTITVN

-1302 SVTIKCAHENCP
+1302 SVEIKCAHENCP
-1314 TVTETNIDNALIRGV
+1314 TVTETNINNALIRGV

-1334 VVEMLKNES
+1334 VVEMLTTES
-1343 KFISN
+1343 TYISN
-1348 WTELTADG
+1348 WDELIADG

-1371 DTKTSHEGEEE
+1371 DTKTSHEGGI
-1382 AHSFVKPTATTKG
+1382 AYSFVKPTATTNG
-1395 SAFWTCAECN
+1395 SAYWTCAECN

-1418 YYNPD
+1418 YYDPD

-1455 EYFTVADT
+1455 EYFTVADN
-1463 GYTMKAEKAEEL
+1463 GYTMKAEKATEL
-1475 ANAIYNAVAAN
+1475 AKNIYNAVAAN

-1495 GKEVAWSTDS
+1495 GTVVAWSTEG
-1505 EGATTKGAIATALQT
+1505 EGATTKGAIAAALQT

-1530 YTTVQ
+1530 YTMVQ

>member
-142 AIVSVNTIP
+142 AIVSMNTIP

-170 GYTVKTCSKCHD
+170 GYTLKTCSKCHD

-198 TSSEVAATCT
+198 VSSEVAATCT

-226 IIDKVDHVFTTA
+226 IIDKVDHVLTTA

-309 VHTYGDNPTE
+309 VHTYGDSPTE

-330 TAYTCIYCGYVH
+330 TAYTCVYCGYVH
-342 KINVVEATGHTMVTL
+342 KVNVVEATGHTMVTL

-382 TVLPKLSENGE
+382 TVLPKLSETGE

-451 LAQIEVEK
+451 LAQIEVEN

-503 SEAALGHVFSVEPVV
+503 SEAALGHVFSVAPVV
-518 HAATCYNEGYTV
+518 HEATCYNEGYTV
-530 YECERCGYEAGE
+530 YECERCGYEAGD
-542 RTAIQP
+542 RTEIQP
-548 QLAHQMTL
+548 QLPHQMTL
-556 HAGDE
+556 KSGEDT
-561 SLTLY
+561 LTLY
-566 AKANE
+566 AKAGEN
-571 EGALTIYTDADC
+571 GALTIYTDADC
-583 LNQLPATELC
+583 LNQLLATELC
-593 NVFYMNDAKEKFVF
+593 NVFYMNDANEKFVF

-616 GKEYVLAENRTAT
+616 GKEYVPAENRTAT

-636 GKNLVVY
+636 GQNLVVY
-643 SVTTSVVE
+643 SVTTSVVG
-651 ETLIA
+651 ETLIE
-656 STDHVYETEA
+656 SEDHEYDTKAGEGSA
-666 DVDLSDALVC
+666 DLVC
-676 EKERKEIYPCEN
+676 ETEREEIYW
-688 CTETYHKYNVTALV
+688 CTKCTDAYHKYNVTKLV
-702 EDVENGNKLTNPN
+702 DGENGKLTNPE
-715 GHYEDV
+715 GHYQDV

-734 TKDGYSGKT
+734 IPGGYEGIIT
-743 PAGAGEVEYTG
+743 ATENNGEEYSG
-754 INTTT
+754 INTSSGLSCVEKTT
-759 GLACVQK
+759 
-766 ATYNYGCKLCGQSLN
+766 YSYGCKICGKTLN

-793 DGELVEAGAR
+793 DGELVEAGAQ
-803 LDKNDILDNYP
+803 LDKNDILTNYP

-870 NEGATY
+870 NNKATY
-876 VVKAYNAEAGTFADR
+876 VVKAYDATNGTFNER
-891 TCNPDEVLVIAIKC
+891 TCNPDEVLVVAIKC

-915 AEGTY
+915 DEGTY
-920 EGSYNINDAKTYNN
+920 EGSYDINDANVPKYNN
-934 VAHGQIDLDALA
+934 VAHGQINDKELA
-946 QGDFAWLNVVYY
+946 KGYFAWLNVVYY
-958 AYDEN
+958 AYDEK
-963 GVWVNDANA
+963 GEWVADAND

-995 EFNCAL
+995 GFHCAL
-1001 CKETV
+1001 CGTDVE
-1006 AQHHYGDRTPEAVN
+1006 QHHYGDRTAEAVD
-1020 CYNAQDCVYCGI
+1020 CWNAQDCVYCGI
-1032 ELIAESHVYPK
+1032 EMTPISHVKPT
-1043 YTCVSVKGDEYF
+1043 YTCVSRENDGYY
-1055 YCAICGNEPD
+1055 YCQNCD
-1065 SPALGKLTPHS
+1065 TRLGQVTPHA
-1076 DITITLLEENVPT
+1076 DVTITLGNAPT
-1089 CTETGTYTITCGCG
+1089 CTGTGTYTIACGCEYG
-1103 YSGATWNGQQIMASV
+1103 HPATWAGQQIMASV
-1118 FTGAQEGTAAYDLYQ
+1118 FTDAQEGTAAYALYQ
-1133 ANKGAIDT
+1133 ANKDAIDT
-1141 AIDGG
+1141 AIGANT
-1146 SSLTFNASWLTIKAL
+1146 SLTFDASWLTIKAL
-1161 GHTEVAPAQGA
+1161 GHTA
-1172 VEGETYSVV
+1172 VDDIGEEGSGKTYTQITIE
-1181 ASHSEPTC
+1181 ATC
-1189 TTKGET
+1189 TTDGVMT
-1195 KYKCGRCEIAMD
+1195 YYCGRCNEPLKTEAVQKLDHLPQDYEHAGEEGYCTINNDPEKTYAA
-1207 GTNGTANQTVT
+1207 TCTAAGQITYHCPRCDQDLTPVA
-1218 VDALGHTKVAPT
+1218 VDALGHDL
-1230 EGAVEGTTYSVI
+1230 VI
-1242 ASQVAATCTTQG
+1242 
-1254 VTEYKCGRCEIAMD
+1254 
-1268 GKNGT
+1268 
-1273 ENQTV
+1273 TV
-1278 KVAALGHDLTIDVD
+1278 SNDL
-1292 PSVHNCIYGA
+1292 HNCLYGYE
-1302 SVTIKCAHENCP
+1302 VTITCKHENCP
-1314 TVTETNIDNALIRGV
+1314 TVTKENIANYLVGKMLDGGDVEVGI
-1329 LYQAK
+1329 LYQLK
-1334 VVEMLKNES
+1334 VQEMLAKDAEDGH
-1343 KFISN
+1343 ISN
-1348 WTELTADG
+1348 WTELTTVG
-1356 GSLYFVAKEHTYTKF
+1356 GSLYYVEKEHNFTKF
-1371 DTKTSHEGEEE
+1371 DTKSSQKE
-1382 AHSFVKPTATTKG
+1382 FVKPTATTKG
-1395 SAFWTCAECN
+1395 SAYWNCADCN
-1405 DRSYIANSVSLSD
+1405 DRVYMADSVSLSD
-1418 YYNPD
+1418 YYDPD
-1423 KNMDYATT
+1423 KNMDYAKT

-1455 EYFTVADT
+1455 EYFTVADD
-1463 GYTMKAEKAEEL
+1463 GYTMKAEKAADL

-1495 GKEVAWSTDS
+1495 GTVVAWSTEG
-1505 EGATTKGAIATALQT
+1505 EGAATKGAIATALQT

>member
-101 CGYQEKTDIVNPT
+101 CGYQEKTDIVDPT

-142 AIVSVNTIP
+142 AIVSINTIP

-162 VNATCGEA
+162 IE
-170 GYTVKTCSKCHD
+170 
-182 TIREE
+182 
-187 GAPATGEHKYV
+187 
-198 TSSEVAATCT
+198 ATCT
-208 ETGMKIEVCE
+208 ETGMKIEVC
-218 KCGKEHME
+218 KACGKEHME
-226 IIDKVDHVFTTA
+226 IIDKVDHVFTTTN
-238 DVAATCLERAHKV
+238 VAATCLERAHKV

-309 VHTYGDNPTE
+309 VHTYGDSPTE
-319 TVAVTCTTDGY
+319 TVAATCTTDGY

-342 KINVVEATGHTMVTL
+342 KVNVVEATGHTMVKL

-368 ERLEECSVCGEQII
+368 EVLEECSVCGEQKI
-382 TVLPKLSENGE
+382 TVLPKLSETGE

-409 TGLVTKTCETC
+409 TGLVTKTCEIC

-503 SEAALGHVFSVEPVV
+503 SQAALGHVFLVAPVV
-518 HAATCYNEGYTV
+518 HEATCYNEGYTV

-556 HAGDE
+556 EAGE
-561 SLTLY
+561 ETLTLY

-593 NVFYMNDAKEKFVF
+593 NVFYMNDANEKFVF

-616 GKEYVLAENRTAT
+616 GKEYVLAESRTAT
-629 EYRHTAD
+629 EYRYTAD
-636 GKNLVVY
+636 GQNLVVY
-643 SVTTSVVE
+643 SVTKSVVE

-656 STDHVYETEA
+656 STEHVYATEA
-666 DVDLSDALVC
+666 DVTLSDALVC
-676 EKERKEIYPCEN
+676 EKERKEIYPCTS

-702 EDVENGNKLTNPN
+702 EDAENGNKLINPN

-721 AYVWYYHQLPGEP
+721 AYVWYYHQLPGIP
-734 TKDGYSGKT
+734 TKDGYSGTT
-743 PAGAGEVEYTG
+743 PAGAGEVAYEK

-759 GLACVQK
+759 GLACVQE

-781 YQAEMPAVSTTA
+781 YQVENPYAVEPSTSTTGVVA
-793 DGELVEAGAR
+793 ENGA
-803 LDKNDILDNYP
+803 KIDINTING
-814 ATQIAI
+814 TQIEA
-820 VYKNWIA
+820 VYEAYLATLTEEEAAA
-827 ELTKQVEEGTITQ
+827 EKAKGYVILTE
-840 EQLEAI
+840 
-846 KAQPYIVLTQ
+846 
-856 EMMTSEALGHNFDV
+856 EMMTSAPLGHNFDV
-870 NEGATY
+870 NDGATH
-876 VVKAYNAEAGTFADR
+876 VVKAYDAEAGTFADR

-920 EGSYNINDAKTYNN
+920 EGSYDINAAKKYSN
-934 VAHGQIDLDALA
+934 VAHGQINEKELA
-946 QGDFAWLNVVYY
+946 KGNFAWLNVVYY
-958 AYDEN
+958 AYNEK
-963 GVWVNDANA
+963 GEWVNDANA
-972 KTPGAIATV
+972 ETPGAIATV
-981 LNPNADGE
+981 LNPNAEGN
-989 TTFKCD
+989 KCD

-1001 CKETV
+1001 CEETV

-1043 YTCVSVKGDEYF
+1043 YTCRSVKGDEYF
-1055 YCAICGNEPD
+1055 YCAICGDDPD
-1065 SPALGKLTPHS
+1065 SPALGRLTPHS
-1076 DITITLLEENVPT
+1076 DITITLLEENAPT
-1089 CTETGTYTITCGCG
+1089 CTETGTYTITCGCR
-1103 YSGATWNGQQIMASV
+1103 YTATWNGQQIMASV

-1133 ANKGAIDT
+1133 ANKGAIDS

-1146 SSLTFNASWLTIKAL
+1146 SSLTFNVSWLTIKEL
-1161 GHTEVAPAQGA
+1161 GHTEVAPAEGA

-1195 KYKCGRCEIAMD
+1195 KYNCGRCGIAMD
-1207 GTNGTANQTVT
+1207 GKDGTENQTVE
-1218 VDALGHTKVAPT
+1218 VPALGHTHVEPA
-1230 EGAVEGTTYSVI
+1230 EGAVEGEIYSVI
-1242 ASQVAATCTTQG
+1242 ASQVAATCTTKG
-1254 VTEYKCGRCEIAMD
+1254 VTEYKCGRPDCGVAMD
-1268 GKNGT
+1268 GTNGT

-1278 KVAALGHDLTIDVD
+1278 EVPALGHDLTIKVN
-1292 PSVHNCIYGA
+1292 PNVHNCIYGA
-1302 SVTIKCAHENCP
+1302 SVEITCAHENCP
-1314 TVTETNIDNALIRGV
+1314 TVTKTNLDNALIRGV

-1334 VVEMLKNES
+1334 VVEMLTNES

-1348 WTELTADG
+1348 WNELIAAG
-1356 GSLYFVAKEHTYTKF
+1356 GSLYFVPKEHTYTKF
-1371 DTKTSHEGEEE
+1371 DTKTSHEGDEEV
-1382 AHSFVKPTATTKG
+1382 HSFVKPTATTKG

-1418 YYNPD
+1418 YYDPD

-1444 AVDALPNINVV
+1444 AVDALPKINVV
-1455 EYFTVADT
+1455 EYFTVADN
-1463 GYTMKAEKAEEL
+1463 GYTMKAEKAADL

-1495 GKEVAWSTDS
+1495 GTVVAWSTEG

>member
-55 FITHTCDDCG
+55 FITHTCDECG

-101 CGYQEKTDIVNPT
+101 CGYQEKTDIVDPT

-142 AIVSVNTIP
+142 AIVSINTIP

-162 VNATCGEA
+162 IE
-170 GYTVKTCSKCHD
+170 
-182 TIREE
+182 
-187 GAPATGEHKYV
+187 
-198 TSSEVAATCT
+198 ATCT
-208 ETGMKIEVCE
+208 ETGMKIEIC
-218 KCGKEHME
+218 KACGKEHME
-226 IIDKVDHVFTTA
+226 IIDKVDHVFTTTN
-238 DVAATCLERAHKV
+238 VAATCLERAHKV

-309 VHTYGDNPTE
+309 VHTYGDSPTE
-319 TVAVTCTTDGY
+319 TVDVTCTTDGY

-382 TVLPKLSENGE
+382 TVLPKLNENGE

-409 TGLVTKTCETC
+409 TGLVTKTCEIC

-503 SEAALGHVFSVEPVV
+503 SQAALGHVFSVAPVV
-518 HAATCYNEGYTV
+518 HEATCYNEGYTV

-556 HAGDE
+556 HAGE
-561 SLTLY
+561 ETLTLY

-593 NVFYMNDAKEKFVF
+593 NVFYMNDANEKFVF
-607 RCDACADAL
+607 HCDTCAAAL
-616 GKEYVLAENRTAT
+616 GQKYVLAESRTAT
-629 EYRHTAD
+629 EYRYTAD
-636 GKNLVVY
+636 GQNLVVY
-643 SVTTSVVE
+643 SVTKSVVE

-656 STDHVYETEA
+656 STEHVYATEA
-666 DVDLSDALVC
+666 DVALSDKLVC
-676 EKERKEIYPCEN
+676 ETERKEIYPCTN
-688 CTETYHKYNVTALV
+688 CTEEYHKYNVTALV

-721 AYVWYYHQLPGEP
+721 AYVWYYHQLPGAP
-734 TKDGYSGKT
+734 TKDGYSGTT
-743 PAGAGEVEYTG
+743 PAGTDEVAYEK

-759 GLACVQK
+759 GLACVQE

-781 YQAEMPAVSTTA
+781 YQVENPYAVEPSTSTTGVVA
-793 DGELVEAGAR
+793 ENGA
-803 LDKNDILDNYP
+803 KIDINTIKG
-814 ATQIAI
+814 TQIEA
-820 VYKNWIA
+820 VYEAYLATLTEEEAAA
-827 ELTKQVEEGTITQ
+827 E
-840 EQLEAI
+840 
-846 KAQPYIVLTQ
+846 KAKGYVILTQ
-856 EMMTSEALGHNFDV
+856 EMMTSAPLGHNFDV
-870 NEGATY
+870 NKDATY
-876 VVKAYNAEAGTFADR
+876 VVKAYDAEGGTFDDR

-920 EGSYNINDAKTYNN
+920 EGSYDINAAKKYNN
-934 VAHGQIDLDALA
+934 VAHGQINEKELA
-946 QGDFAWLNVVYY
+946 KGNFAWLNVVYY

-972 KTPGAIATV
+972 ETPGAIATV

-1001 CKETV
+1001 CEETV
-1006 AQHHYGDRTPEAVN
+1006 AQHHYGDRTAEAVD
-1020 CYNAQDCVYCGI
+1020 CYHAQDCVYCGI
-1032 ELIAESHVYPK
+1032 ELMAESHVYPD
-1043 YTCVSVKGDEYF
+1043 YTCFSAKGDEYF
-1055 YCAICGNEPD
+1055 YCAICGNDPD

-1089 CTETGTYTITCGCG
+1089 CTETGIYTITCGCG
-1103 YSGATWNGQQIMASV
+1103 YTATWDGQQIMASV

-1133 ANKGAIDT
+1133 ANKDAIDA
-1141 AIDGG
+1141 AIGG
-1146 SSLTFNASWLTIKAL
+1146 ESSLTFDASWLTIQAL
-1161 GHTEVAPAQGA
+1161 GHTEVAPAEGA

-1189 TTKGET
+1189 TAEGVTT
-1195 KYKCGRCEIAMD
+1195 YNCGRCGIAMN
-1207 GTNGTANQTVT
+1207 GENGTANQTAT
-1218 VDALGHTKVAPT
+1218 VAALGHTHVEPA
-1230 EGAVEGTTYSVI
+1230 EGAVEGTTYSVV

-1254 VTEYKCGRCEIAMD
+1254 VTTYKCGRCEIAMN
-1268 GKNGT
+1268 GENGT

-1278 KVAALGHDLTIDVD
+1278 TVEALGHDLTITVN

-1302 SVTIKCAHENCP
+1302 SVEIKCAHENCP
-1314 TVTETNIDNALIRGV
+1314 TVTETNKTNALIRGV

-1334 VVEMLKNES
+1334 VKEMLTNES

-1348 WTELTADG
+1348 WDELIADG

-1371 DTKTSHEGEEE
+1371 DTKTSHEGGV
-1382 AHSFVKPTATTKG
+1382 AYSFVKPTATTNG
-1395 SAFWTCAECN
+1395 SAYWTCAECN
-1405 DRSYIANSVSLSD
+1405 DRSYITDSVSLSD
-1418 YYNPD
+1418 YYDPD

-1431 AALETANITVNGV
+1431 AALETANITVNGL

-1455 EYFTVADT
+1455 EYFAVADT
-1463 GYTMKAEKAEEL
+1463 GYTMKAEKATEL
-1475 ANAIYNAVAAN
+1475 AKAIYNAVAAN

-1495 GKEVAWSTDS
+1495 GTEVAWSTDS
-1505 EGATTKGAIATALQT
+1505 EGATTKGEIATALQT

>member
-28 AFAACNQECKHPS
+28 AFAACNQECTHPT

-77 SFGAATQVPATCTTE
+77 SFGSATQVPATCTTE

-142 AIVSVNTIP
+142 AIVSINTLP
-151 ALEHDYQTTQV
+151 ALEHDYQTTSV
-162 VNATCGEA
+162 VDATCGEA

-198 TSSEVAATCT
+198 ISSEVAATCT

-218 KCGKEHME
+218 DCGKEHME
-226 IIDKVDHVFTTA
+226 IIDKVDHVLTTA

-258 YTVSYDFTGE
+258 YTVSYDFTGD

-309 VHTYGDNPTE
+309 VHTYGDSPTE
-319 TVAVTCTTDGY
+319 TVAATCTTDGY
-330 TAYTCIYCGYVH
+330 TAYTCVYCGYVH
-342 KINVVEATGHTMVTL
+342 KVNVVEATGHTMVKL

-368 ERLEECSVCGEQII
+368 EILEECSVCGEQKI
-382 TVLPKLSENGE
+382 TVLPKLSETGE

-420 GYVEETVLGLTPHSY
+420 GYVDETVLGLTPHSY
-435 TIADAAAAGD
+435 TIADAAAAGE

-471 KDYYYSVAAVTCTEM
+471 KDYYYSVTAVTCTEM

-503 SEAALGHVFSVEPVV
+503 SQAALGHVFSVAPVV
-518 HAATCYNEGYTV
+518 HDATCYNEGYTV
-530 YECERCGYEAGE
+530 YECERCGYEAGD

-548 QLAHQMTL
+548 QLPHTMTL
-556 HAGDE
+556 KSGEDT
-561 SLTLY
+561 LTLY
-566 AKANE
+566 AKAGDD
-571 EGALTIYTDADC
+571 GALTIYTDVDC
-583 LNQLPATELC
+583 INALPATELC
-593 NVFYMNDAKEKFVF
+593 NVFYMNDANEKFVF

-616 GKEYVLAENRTAT
+616 GKEYVPAENRTAT
-629 EYRHTAD
+629 EYRYTTD

-651 ETLIA
+651 ETLVKSIE
-656 STDHVYETEA
+656 HVYETEA
-666 DVDLSDALVC
+666 GEGSADLVC
-676 EKERKEIYPCEN
+676 EREREEIYWCTN
-688 CTETYHKYNVTALV
+688 CTEEYHKYNVTKLV
-702 EDVENGNKLTNPN
+702 DGENGKLTNPE
-715 GHYEDV
+715 GHYQDV

-734 TKDGYSGKT
+734 IPGGYEGIIT
-743 PAGAGEVEYTG
+743 ATENNGEEYSG
-754 INTTT
+754 INTSSGLSCVEKTT
-759 GLACVQK
+759 
-766 ATYNYGCKLCGQSLN
+766 YSYGCKICGKTLN

-793 DGELVEAGAR
+793 DGELVEAGAQ
-803 LDKNDILDNYP
+803 LDKNDILTNYP

-820 VYKNWIA
+820 VYNNWIA

-846 KAQPYIVLTQ
+846 EAQPYIVLTQ

-870 NEGATY
+870 NNKATY
-876 VVKAYNAEAGTFADR
+876 VVKAYDATNGTFNDR
-891 TCNPDEVLVIAIKC
+891 TCNPDEVLVVAIKC
-905 SRCDELNYTA
+905 SRCDALNYTA
-915 AEGTY
+915 EEGTY
-920 EGSYNINDAKTYNN
+920 EGSYDINAATKYNN
-934 VAHGQIDLDALA
+934 VAHGQIDPDVLA
-946 QGDFAWLNVVYY
+946 KGEVAWKNVVYY

-963 GVWVNDANA
+963 GVWVADANE

-989 TTFKCD
+989 TIFECS
-995 EFNCAL
+995 EFQCEM
-1001 CKETV
+1001 CKQTV
-1006 AQHHYGDRTPEAVN
+1006 AQHHYGDRTAAAVD
-1020 CYNAQDCVYCGI
+1020 CWNAQDCVYCGI
-1032 ELIAESHVYPK
+1032 EMTPISHVMPT
-1043 YTCVSVKGDEYF
+1043 YTCVSRENDGYY
-1055 YCAICGNEPD
+1055 YCQNCD
-1065 SPALGKLTPHS
+1065 TRLGQVTPHS
-1076 DITITLLEENVPT
+1076 NITITLQEENVPT
-1089 CTETGTYTITCGCG
+1089 CTETGTYTIECDCG
-1103 YSGATWNGQQIMASV
+1103 YTATWGGQQIMASV
-1118 FTGAQEGTAAYDLYQ
+1118 FTDAQEGTAAYALYQ
-1133 ANKGAIDT
+1133 ANKEAIDA
-1141 AIDGG
+1141 AIGANT
-1146 SSLTFNASWLTIKAL
+1146 SLTFDANWLTIKAL
-1161 GHTEVAPAQGA
+1161 GHTTVDDIGE
-1172 VEGETYSVV
+1172 EGSGKTYTQITIE
-1181 ASHSEPTC
+1181 ATC
-1189 TTKGET
+1189 TTDGVMT
-1195 KYKCGRCEIAMD
+1195 YYCGRCNEPLKTEAVQKLDHLPQDYEHAGEEGYCTINNDPEKTYAA
-1207 GTNGTANQTVT
+1207 TCTAAGQITYHCPRCDQDLTPVA
-1218 VDALGHTKVAPT
+1218 VDALGHDL
-1230 EGAVEGTTYSVI
+1230 VI
-1242 ASQVAATCTTQG
+1242 
-1254 VTEYKCGRCEIAMD
+1254 
-1268 GKNGT
+1268 
-1273 ENQTV
+1273 TV
-1278 KVAALGHDLTIDVD
+1278 SNDL
-1292 PSVHNCIYGA
+1292 HNCLYGYE
-1302 SVTIKCAHENCP
+1302 VTITCNHENCP
-1314 TVTETNIDNALIRGV
+1314 TVTKENIANYLVGKMLDGGDVEVGI
-1329 LYQAK
+1329 LYQLK
-1334 VVEMLKNES
+1334 VQEMLAKDAEDGH
-1343 KFISN
+1343 ISN
-1348 WTELTADG
+1348 WTELTTDG
-1356 GSLYFVAKEHTYTKF
+1356 GSLYYVEKEHNFTKF
-1371 DTKTSHEGEEE
+1371 DTKSSQKE
-1382 AHSFVKPTATTKG
+1382 FVKPTATTKG
-1395 SAFWTCAECN
+1395 SAYWNCADCN
-1405 DRSYIANSVSLSD
+1405 DRVYMADSVSLSD

-1423 KNMDYATT
+1423 KNMDYAKT

-1463 GYTMKAEKAEEL
+1463 GYTMKVEKAAEL

-1495 GKEVAWSTDS
+1495 GTAVTWSTES
-1505 EGATTKGAIATALQT
+1505 EGATTKGEIATALQT

-1525 TVVIT
+1525 TFVIT

>member
-28 AFAACNQECKHPS
+28 AFAACNQECTHPS
-41 FTDGADTA
+41 FTDGVDTA

-55 FITHTCDDCG
+55 FITHTCDECG

-77 SFGAATQVPATCTTE
+77 SFGSATQAPATCTTE

-142 AIVSVNTIP
+142 AIVSINTLP

-162 VNATCGEA
+162 VEATCGEA

-187 GAPATGEHKYV
+187 GAPATGEHTYV

-218 KCGKEHME
+218 VCGKEHME
-226 IIDKVDHVFTTA
+226 IIDKVDHVFTTT

-309 VHTYGDNPTE
+309 VHTYGDSPTE

-330 TAYTCIYCGYVH
+330 TAYTCVYCGYVH
-342 KINVVEATGHTMVTL
+342 KINIVEATGHTMVKL

-368 ERLEECSVCGEQII
+368 EVLEECSVCGEQKI
-382 TVLPKLSENGE
+382 TVLPKLSETGE
-393 HTFGEEV
+393 HTFGEEE

-420 GYVEETVLGLTPHSY
+420 GYVDETVLGLTPHSY

-451 LAQIEVEK
+451 LAQIEVEN

-471 KDYYYSVAAVTCTEM
+471 KDYYYSVTAVTCTEM

-503 SEAALGHVFSVEPVV
+503 SQAALGHVFSVEPVV

-530 YECERCGYEAGE
+530 YECERCGCEAGE
-542 RTAIQP
+542 RTDIQP
-548 QLAHQMTL
+548 QLPHQMTL
-556 HAGDE
+556 QSGDDT
-561 SLTLY
+561 LTLY
-566 AKANE
+566 AKAGE
-571 EGALTIYTDADC
+571 DGALTIYTDAEC
-583 LNQLPATELC
+583 NTELPATELC
-593 NVFYMNDAKEKFVF
+593 NVFYMNDANEKFVF
-607 RCDACADAL
+607 HCDACAAAL
-616 GKEYVLAENRTAT
+616 GQEYVLAENRTAT
-629 EYRHTAD
+629 EYRYTAD

-651 ETLIA
+651 ETLVE
-656 STDHVYETEA
+656 STEHVYADEA
-666 DVDLSDALVC
+666 DVLLSDKLVC
-676 EKERKEIYPCEN
+676 ETERKEIYPCTN
-688 CTETYHKYNVTALV
+688 CTEEYHKYNVTALV
-702 EDVENGNKLTNPN
+702 EDADNGNKLTNPN

-721 AYVWYYHQLPGEP
+721 AYVWYYHQLPGIP
-734 TKDGYSGKT
+734 TTDGYNGTT
-743 PAGAGEVEYTG
+743 PAGTEEVEYEG

-759 GLACVQK
+759 GLACVQE
-766 ATYNYGCKLCGQSLN
+766 AFYNYGCKLCGQSLN
-781 YQAEMPAVSTTA
+781 YQVENPYAVDPSTSTT
-793 DGELVEAGAR
+793 GEVAENGAKI
-803 LDKNDILDNYP
+803 DVNTIKG
-814 ATQIAI
+814 TQIQAI
-820 VYKNWIA
+820 YNAYLDTLTEEEKAA
-827 ELTKQVEEGTITQ
+827 ELAKGYVI
-840 EQLEAI
+840 
-846 KAQPYIVLTQ
+846 LTE
-856 EMMTSEALGHNFDV
+856 EMMTSAPLGHNFDV

-876 VVKAYNAEAGTFADR
+876 VVKAYDATNGTFADR
-891 TCNPDEVLVIAIKC
+891 TCNPDEVLVVAIKC

-920 EGSYNINDAKTYNN
+920 EGSYDINAATKYNN
-934 VAHGQIDLDALA
+934 VAHGQINEEALA
-946 QGDFAWLNVVYY
+946 QGNFAWLNVVYY
-958 AYDEN
+958 AYDNN
-963 GVWVNDANA
+963 GVWVDNANA
-972 KTPGAIATV
+972 ETPGAIATV
-981 LNPNADGE
+981 LNPNADDE

-995 EFNCAL
+995 EFHCAL
-1001 CKETV
+1001 CDTDV
-1006 AQHHYGDRTPEAVN
+1006 AQHHYGDRTAAAVD

-1032 ELIAESHVYPK
+1032 ELIAESHVYPE
-1043 YTCVSVKGDEYF
+1043 YTCFSAKGDGYF
-1055 YCAICGNEPD
+1055 YCAICGNDPD

-1076 DITITLLEENVPT
+1076 DITITLLDENVPT

-1103 YSGATWNGQQIMASV
+1103 YTATWAGQQIMASV
-1118 FTGAQEGTAAYDLYQ
+1118 FTDAQEGTAAYDLYQ
-1133 ANKGAIDT
+1133 ANKDAIDT
-1141 AIDGG
+1141 AIKEG
-1146 SSLTFNASWLTIKAL
+1146 SLTFDASWLTIKAL
-1161 GHTEVAPAQGA
+1161 GHTEVAPEQGA
-1172 VEGETYSVV
+1172 VEGTTYSVV
-1181 ASHSEPTC
+1181 ASHSDPTC
-1189 TTKGET
+1189 TAEGVTT
-1195 KYKCGRCEIAMD
+1195 YNCGRCGIAMN
-1207 GTNGTANQTVT
+1207 GENGTANQTVT
-1218 VDALGHTKVAPT
+1218 VDALGHTHVEPA
-1230 EGAVEGTTYSVI
+1230 EGGEEGETYSVI
-1242 ASQVAATCTTQG
+1242 ASEVAATCTTKG
-1254 VTEYKCGRCEIAMD
+1254 VTTYNCGRCGIAMN
-1268 GKNGT
+1268 GENGT

-1278 KVAALGHDLTIDVD
+1278 TVDALGHDLTITVNEN
-1292 PSVHNCIYGA
+1292 VHNCIYGA

-1314 TVTETNIDNALIRGV
+1314 TITETNINNVLIRGV

-1334 VVEMLKNES
+1334 VVEMLTNES
-1343 KFISN
+1343 TYISD
-1348 WTELTADG
+1348 WDTLIATG
-1356 GSLYFVAKEHTYTKF
+1356 GSLYFDAKEHNYTKF
-1371 DTKTSHEGEEE
+1371 DTKTSHEGGV
-1382 AHSFVKPTATTKG
+1382 AYSFVKPTATTKG
-1395 SAFWTCAECN
+1395 SAFWTCSECN

-1418 YYNPD
+1418 YYNVD

-1455 EYFTVADT
+1455 EYFNVADN
-1463 GYTMKAEKAEEL
+1463 GYTMKADKAAEL

-1495 GKEVAWSTDS
+1495 GTDVTWSTES